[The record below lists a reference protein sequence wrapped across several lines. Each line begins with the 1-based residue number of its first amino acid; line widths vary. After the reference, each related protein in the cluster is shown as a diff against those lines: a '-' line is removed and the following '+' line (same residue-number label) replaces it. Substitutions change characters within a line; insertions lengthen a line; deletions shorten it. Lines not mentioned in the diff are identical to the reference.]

1 MQELHI
7 SVRNLVEFIL
17 RGGDIDNRSGRMI
30 TDAML
35 EGGKIH
41 RKIQRSMG
49 ENYQAEVQLAL
60 TIDAE
65 EYRLVVEGRADG
77 IVYGMFPTTTTQDT
91 DTIQISFDPEKEGTH
106 SNESGLDSE
115 DINSECFN
123 SEDFGSEE
131 LEQVS
136 WSANESENFTQ
147 PEEMIYIDEIKGMY
161 RNVKTMEAPI
171 YVHKAQAMCYA
182 YIYALQNHLDKI
194 GVQMTYCNLDTEDI
208 KYFQEV
214 FLWDEL
220 SDWFGNLIGEYR
232 KWADWQIM
240 WRRKRQASIQN
251 LEFPYPYRE
260 GQKKLVG
267 DVYRTIS
274 RGKNLF
280 IQAPTGVGKTI
291 STIFPAVKAVGEEL
305 ADRIFYLTA
314 KTITATVAKETF
326 GLLREQGYQAKI
338 IQLTAKEKLCLCGRM
353 AKFTEENEQMT
364 LPGFTQESDK
374 TIDENQETLF
384 PEFPQVKLECNPQ
397 NCPYALGHYDRVN
410 DAVYELLQE
419 SDLFT
424 REEIIAQARKHRVCP
439 FELSLDVAT
448 WCDNILCDYNY
459 VFDPNVYLKRFFQ
472 ETPKEKYLFLVDEA
486 HNLVDRSREMY
497 SAQLYKEDILA
508 VKKIMKL
515 HNHAIAR
522 TLDKC
527 NKAMLDFKRECETY
541 SVCESVGVLTFHL
554 MRLLSQM
561 EEFFEKPREFPDKK
575 TVMDFYF
582 ELRNFVNI
590 YDLVDENYVIYNELQ
605 EDGRFMIKLFCVDP
619 SKNLQKCID
628 KSVSTIFF
636 SATLLPINYYK
647 RLLSTKEDNYA
658 IYAQSTFDEK
668 QRLLAFGRDVS
679 TKYTRRGPVEYA
691 KIAQY
696 IRAAIQGKEG
706 NYMVFFPSY
715 KMMQD
720 VCEVFVS
727 AELENG
733 KWDEVLLNEES
744 LICEQDSE
752 GRMNA
757 EMQAFHLDEIVEDNI
772 GRSAV
777 IDKQTTLTITMQRS
791 NMNEAEREEF
801 LQSFE
806 REDNGTLVA
815 FCVMGG
821 IFGEGIDLK
830 NDRLIGAIIVGTG
843 LPQISNEREILK
855 QFYDKQ
861 GLSGF
866 DYAFRYPG
874 INKVLQAAG
883 RVIRTQEDR
892 GIIVLLD
899 ERFLQS
905 DYDALYP
912 REWKERI
919 VGDVSQLEKEILHF
933 WEES

>member
-1 MQELHI
+1 MQELHT

-30 TDAML
+30 TDAMM
-35 EGGKIH
+35 EGSKIH

-49 ENYQAEVQLAL
+49 EDYQAEVPLAL
-60 TIDAE
+60 TIEAE
-65 EYRLVVEGRADG
+65 EYMLVIEGRADG
-77 IVYGMFPTTTTQDT
+77 IAYGEFPNQNSEKEAYTQDT
-91 DTIQISFDPEKEGTH
+91 F
-106 SNESGLDSE
+106 LDRT
-115 DINSECFN
+115 
-123 SEDFGSEE
+123 GKSEE
-131 LEQVS
+131 MV
-136 WSANESENFTQ
+136 
-147 PEEMIYIDEIKGMY
+147 YIDEIKGVY
-161 RNVKTMEAPI
+161 RNVATMEAPV

-182 YIYALQNHLDKI
+182 YIYALQNHLDQI
-194 GVQMTYCNLDTEDI
+194 GVQMTYCNLDTEDV
-208 KYFQEV
+208 KLFQEV
-214 FLWDEL
+214 FAWDAL
-220 SDWFGNLIGEYR
+220 ADWFGNLIAEYR

-240 WRRKRQASIQN
+240 WRRKRQESIQN

-260 GQKKLVG
+260 GQRKLVG
-267 DVYRTIS
+267 DVYRTIR

-280 IQAPTGVGKTI
+280 LQAPTGVGKTI

-338 IQLTAKEKLCLCGRM
+338 IQLTAKEKLCLCGNT
-353 AKFTEENEQMT
+353 AIEQEAADQDNT
-364 LPGFTQESDK
+364 YPD
-374 TIDENQETLF
+374 
-384 PEFPQVKLECNPQ
+384 FPQIKLECNPQ
-397 NCPYALGHYDRVN
+397 NCPYAKGHFDRVN
-410 DAVYELLQE
+410 DAVFELLQA

-424 REEIIAQARKHRVCP
+424 REEILAQARKHRVCP

-472 ETPKEKYLFLVDEA
+472 DSSKEKYLFLVDEA

-497 SAQLYKEDILA
+497 SATLYKEDILA
-508 VKKIMKL
+508 VKKIMKP
-515 HNHAIAR
+515 HNQAIAR

-527 NKAMLDFKRECETY
+527 NKAMLDFKRECENY
-541 SVCESVGVLTFHL
+541 SVCESVGVLTFYL
-554 MRLLSQM
+554 MRLVSQM

-575 TVMDFYF
+575 KVLDFYF

-590 YDLVDENYVIYNELQ
+590 YDLVDENYVIYDEMQ

-658 IYAQSTFDEK
+658 IYAQSTFDET

-679 TKYTRRGPVEYA
+679 TKYTRRGPAEYE
-691 KIAQY
+691 KIARY
-696 IRAAIQGKEG
+696 IRAAIRSKKG

-720 VCEVFVS
+720 VYDVFVRVERES
-727 AELENG
+727 DIRNG
-733 KWDEVLLNEES
+733 VAVSDEQNIAEES
-744 LICEQDSE
+744 LEES
-752 GRMNA
+752 
-757 EMQAFHLDEIVEDNI
+757 
-772 GRSAV
+772 
-777 IDKQTTLTITMQRS
+777 LTIIMQHS

-801 LQSFE
+801 LQAFE
-806 REDNGTLVA
+806 QEDGGTLVA

-830 NDRLIGAIIVGTG
+830 NDRLIGAVIVGTG

-855 QFYDKQ
+855 QYYDKQ

-905 DYDALYP
+905 DYNALYP
-912 REWKERI
+912 REWKNRI
-919 VGDVSQLEKEILHF
+919 VGNVETVDAEICKF
-933 WEES
+933 WENTKDVLEIKKNPSG

>member
-1 MQELHI
+1 MQELHT

-30 TDAML
+30 TDAMM
-35 EGGKIH
+35 EGSKIH

-49 ENYQAEVQLAL
+49 ENYQAEVPLAL
-60 TIDAE
+60 TIEAE
-65 EYRLVVEGRADG
+65 EYMLVIEGRADG
-77 IVYGMFPTTTTQDT
+77 IAYGEFPNQNSEKEAYTQDT
-91 DTIQISFDPEKEGTH
+91 F
-106 SNESGLDSE
+106 LDRT
-115 DINSECFN
+115 
-123 SEDFGSEE
+123 GKSEE
-131 LEQVS
+131 MV
-136 WSANESENFTQ
+136 
-147 PEEMIYIDEIKGMY
+147 YIDEIKGVY
-161 RNVKTMEAPI
+161 RNVATMEAPV

-182 YIYALQNHLDKI
+182 YIYALQNHLDQI
-194 GVQMTYCNLDTEDI
+194 GVQMTYCNLDTEDV
-208 KYFQEV
+208 KLFQEV
-214 FLWDEL
+214 FAWDAL
-220 SDWFGNLIGEYR
+220 ADWFGNLIAEYR

-240 WRRKRQASIQN
+240 WRRKRQESIQN

-260 GQKKLVG
+260 GQRKLVG
-267 DVYRTIS
+267 DVYRTIR

-280 IQAPTGVGKTI
+280 LQAPTGVGKTI

-338 IQLTAKEKLCLCGRM
+338 IQLTAKEKLCLCGNT
-353 AKFTEENEQMT
+353 AIEQEAADQDN
-364 LPGFTQESDK
+364 PYPD
-374 TIDENQETLF
+374 
-384 PEFPQVKLECNPQ
+384 FPQIKLECNPQ
-397 NCPYALGHYDRVN
+397 NCPYAKGHFDRVN
-410 DAVYELLQE
+410 DAVFELLQA

-424 REEIIAQARKHRVCP
+424 REEILAQARKHRVCP

-472 ETPKEKYLFLVDEA
+472 DSSKEKYLFLVDEA

-497 SAQLYKEDILA
+497 SATLYKEDILA
-508 VKKIMKL
+508 VKKMMKP
-515 HNHAIAR
+515 HNQAIAR

-527 NKAMLDFKRECETY
+527 NKAMLDFKRECENY
-541 SVCESVGVLTFHL
+541 SVCESVGVLTFYL
-554 MRLLSQM
+554 MRLVSQM

-575 TVMDFYF
+575 TVLDFYF

-590 YDLVDENYVIYNELQ
+590 YDLVDENYVIYDEMQ

-658 IYAQSTFDEK
+658 IYAQSTFDET

-679 TKYTRRGPVEYA
+679 TKYTRRGPVEYE
-691 KIAQY
+691 KIARY
-696 IRAAIQGKEG
+696 IRAAIRSKKG

-720 VCEVFVS
+720 VYDVFVRVERES
-727 AELENG
+727 DTRNG
-733 KWDEVLLNEES
+733 VAVSDEPNIAEES
-744 LICEQDSE
+744 LEES
-752 GRMNA
+752 
-757 EMQAFHLDEIVEDNI
+757 
-772 GRSAV
+772 
-777 IDKQTTLTITMQRS
+777 LTIIMQHS

-801 LQSFE
+801 LQAFE
-806 REDNGTLVA
+806 QEDGGTLVA

-830 NDRLIGAIIVGTG
+830 NDRLIGAVIVGTG

-855 QFYDKQ
+855 QYYDKQ

-905 DYDALYP
+905 DYNALYP
-912 REWKERI
+912 REWKNRI
-919 VGDVSQLEKEILHF
+919 VGNVETVDAEICKF
-933 WEES
+933 WENTKDVLEIKKNPSG

>member
-1 MQELHI
+1 MQELHT

-30 TDAML
+30 TDAMM
-35 EGGKIH
+35 EGSKIH

-49 ENYQAEVQLAL
+49 EDYQAEVPLAL
-60 TIDAE
+60 TIQAE
-65 EYRLVVEGRADG
+65 EYMLVIEGRADG
-77 IVYGMFPTTTTQDT
+77 IVYGEFPNQNSEKEAYTQDT
-91 DTIQISFDPEKEGTH
+91 F
-106 SNESGLDSE
+106 LDQT
-115 DINSECFN
+115 
-123 SEDFGSEE
+123 GKSEE
-131 LEQVS
+131 MV
-136 WSANESENFTQ
+136 
-147 PEEMIYIDEIKGMY
+147 YIDEIKGVY
-161 RNVKTMEAPI
+161 RNVATMEAPV

-182 YIYALQNHLDKI
+182 YIYALQNHLDQI
-194 GVQMTYCNLDTEDI
+194 GVQMTYCNLDTEDV
-208 KYFQEV
+208 KLFQEV
-214 FLWDEL
+214 FAWDTL
-220 SDWFGNLIGEYR
+220 ADWFGNLIAEYR

-240 WRRKRQASIQN
+240 WRRKRQESIQN

-260 GQKKLVG
+260 GQRKLVG
-267 DVYRTIS
+267 DVYRTIR

-338 IQLTAKEKLCLCGRM
+338 IQLTAKEKLCLCGNT
-353 AKFTEENEQMT
+353 AIEQEAADQDN
-364 LPGFTQESDK
+364 PYPD
-374 TIDENQETLF
+374 
-384 PEFPQVKLECNPQ
+384 FPQIKLECNPQ
-397 NCPYALGHYDRVN
+397 NCPYAKGHFDRVN
-410 DAVYELLQE
+410 DAVFELLQA

-424 REEIIAQARKHRVCP
+424 REEILAQARKHRVCP

-472 ETPKEKYLFLVDEA
+472 DSSKEKYLFLVDEA

-497 SAQLYKEDILA
+497 SATLYKEDILA
-508 VKKIMKL
+508 VKKIMKP
-515 HNHAIAR
+515 HNQAIAR

-527 NKAMLDFKRECETY
+527 NKAMLDFKRECENY
-541 SVCESVGVLTFHL
+541 SVCESVGVLTFYL
-554 MRLLSQM
+554 MRLVSQM

-575 TVMDFYF
+575 TVLDFYF

-590 YDLVDENYVIYNELQ
+590 YDLVDENYVIYDEMQ

-658 IYAQSTFDEK
+658 IYAQSTFDET

-679 TKYTRRGPVEYA
+679 TKYTRRGPAEYE
-691 KIAQY
+691 KIARY
-696 IRAAIQGKEG
+696 IRAAIRSKKG

-720 VCEVFVS
+720 VYDVFVRVERES
-727 AELENG
+727 DTRNG
-733 KWDEVLLNEES
+733 VAVSDEPNIAEES
-744 LICEQDSE
+744 LEES
-752 GRMNA
+752 
-757 EMQAFHLDEIVEDNI
+757 
-772 GRSAV
+772 
-777 IDKQTTLTITMQRS
+777 LTIIMQHS

-801 LQSFE
+801 LQAFE
-806 REDNGTLVA
+806 QEDSGTLVA

-830 NDRLIGAIIVGTG
+830 NDRLIGAVIVGTG

-855 QFYDKQ
+855 QYYDKQ

-905 DYDALYP
+905 DYNALYP
-912 REWKERI
+912 REWKNRI
-919 VGDVSQLEKEILHF
+919 VGNVETVDAEICKF
-933 WEES
+933 WENTKDVLEIKKNPSG

>member
-1 MQELHI
+1 MQELHT

-30 TDAML
+30 TDAMM
-35 EGGKIH
+35 EGSKIH

-49 ENYQAEVQLAL
+49 ENYQAEVPLAL
-60 TIDAE
+60 TIEAE
-65 EYRLVVEGRADG
+65 EYMLVIEGRADG
-77 IVYGMFPTTTTQDT
+77 IAYGEFPNQNSEKEAYTQDT
-91 DTIQISFDPEKEGTH
+91 F
-106 SNESGLDSE
+106 LDRT
-115 DINSECFN
+115 
-123 SEDFGSEE
+123 GKSEE
-131 LEQVS
+131 MV
-136 WSANESENFTQ
+136 
-147 PEEMIYIDEIKGMY
+147 YIDEIKGVY
-161 RNVKTMEAPI
+161 RNVATMEAPV

-182 YIYALQNHLDKI
+182 YIYALQNHLDQI
-194 GVQMTYCNLDTEDI
+194 GVQMTYCNLDTEDV
-208 KYFQEV
+208 KLFQEV
-214 FLWDEL
+214 FAWDAL
-220 SDWFGNLIGEYR
+220 ADWFGNLIAEYR

-240 WRRKRQASIQN
+240 WRRKRQESIQN

-260 GQKKLVG
+260 GQRKLVG
-267 DVYRTIS
+267 DVYRTIR

-280 IQAPTGVGKTI
+280 LQAPTGVGKTI

-338 IQLTAKEKLCLCGRM
+338 IQLTAKEKLCLCGNT
-353 AKFTEENEQMT
+353 AIEQEAADQDD
-364 LPGFTQESDK
+364 PYPD
-374 TIDENQETLF
+374 
-384 PEFPQVKLECNPQ
+384 FPQIKLECNPQ
-397 NCPYALGHYDRVN
+397 NCPYAKGHFDRVN
-410 DAVYELLQE
+410 DAVFELLQA

-424 REEIIAQARKHRVCP
+424 REEILAQARKHRVCP

-472 ETPKEKYLFLVDEA
+472 DSSKEKYLFLVDEA

-497 SAQLYKEDILA
+497 SATLYKEDILA
-508 VKKIMKL
+508 VKKMMKP
-515 HNHAIAR
+515 HNQAIAR

-527 NKAMLDFKRECETY
+527 NKAMLDFKRECENY
-541 SVCESVGVLTFHL
+541 SVCESVGVLTFYL
-554 MRLLSQM
+554 MRLVSQM

-575 TVMDFYF
+575 TVLDFYF

-590 YDLVDENYVIYNELQ
+590 YDLVDENYVIYDEMQ

-658 IYAQSTFDEK
+658 IYAQSTFDET

-679 TKYTRRGPVEYA
+679 TKYTRRGPAEYE
-691 KIAQY
+691 KIARY
-696 IRAAIQGKEG
+696 IRAAIRSKKG

-720 VCEVFVS
+720 VYDVFVRVERES
-727 AELENG
+727 DTRNG
-733 KWDEVLLNEES
+733 VAVSDEPNIAEES
-744 LICEQDSE
+744 LEES
-752 GRMNA
+752 
-757 EMQAFHLDEIVEDNI
+757 
-772 GRSAV
+772 
-777 IDKQTTLTITMQRS
+777 LTIIMQHS

-801 LQSFE
+801 LQAFE
-806 REDNGTLVA
+806 QEDSGTLVA

-830 NDRLIGAIIVGTG
+830 NDRLIGAVIVGTG

-855 QFYDKQ
+855 QYYDKQ

-905 DYDALYP
+905 DYNALYP
-912 REWKERI
+912 REWKNRI
-919 VGDVSQLEKEILHF
+919 VGNVETVDAEICKF
-933 WEES
+933 WENTKDVLEIKKNPSG

>member
-1 MQELHI
+1 MQELHT

-30 TDAML
+30 TDAMM
-35 EGGKIH
+35 EGSKIH

-49 ENYQAEVQLAL
+49 EDYQAEVPLAL
-60 TIDAE
+60 TIEAE
-65 EYRLVVEGRADG
+65 EYMLVIEGRADG
-77 IVYGMFPTTTTQDT
+77 IAYGEFPNQNSEKEAYTQDT
-91 DTIQISFDPEKEGTH
+91 F
-106 SNESGLDSE
+106 LDRT
-115 DINSECFN
+115 
-123 SEDFGSEE
+123 GKSEE
-131 LEQVS
+131 MV
-136 WSANESENFTQ
+136 
-147 PEEMIYIDEIKGMY
+147 YIDEIKGVY
-161 RNVKTMEAPI
+161 RNVATMEAPV

-182 YIYALQNHLDKI
+182 YIYALQNHLDQI
-194 GVQMTYCNLDTEDI
+194 GVQMTYCNLDTEDV
-208 KYFQEV
+208 KLFQEV
-214 FLWDEL
+214 FAWDAL
-220 SDWFGNLIGEYR
+220 ADWFGNLIAEYR

-240 WRRKRQASIQN
+240 WRRKRQESIQN

-260 GQKKLVG
+260 GQRKLVG
-267 DVYRTIS
+267 DVYRTIR

-280 IQAPTGVGKTI
+280 LQAPTGVGKTI

-338 IQLTAKEKLCLCGRM
+338 IQLTAKEKLCLCGNT
-353 AKFTEENEQMT
+353 AIEQEAADQDH
-364 LPGFTQESDK
+364 PYPD
-374 TIDENQETLF
+374 
-384 PEFPQVKLECNPQ
+384 FPQIKLECNPQ
-397 NCPYALGHYDRVN
+397 NCPYAKGHFDRVN
-410 DAVYELLQE
+410 DAVFELLQA

-424 REEIIAQARKHRVCP
+424 REEILAQARKHRVCP

-472 ETPKEKYLFLVDEA
+472 DSSKEKYLFLVDEA

-497 SAQLYKEDILA
+497 SATLYKEDILA
-508 VKKIMKL
+508 VKKIMKP
-515 HNHAIAR
+515 HNQAIAR

-527 NKAMLDFKRECETY
+527 NKAMLDFKRECENY
-541 SVCESVGVLTFHL
+541 SVCESVGVLTFYL
-554 MRLLSQM
+554 MRLVSQM

-575 TVMDFYF
+575 TVLDFYF

-590 YDLVDENYVIYNELQ
+590 YDLVDENYVIYDEMQ

-658 IYAQSTFDEK
+658 IYAQSTFDET

-679 TKYTRRGPVEYA
+679 TKYTRRGPAEYE
-691 KIAQY
+691 KIARY
-696 IRAAIQGKEG
+696 IRAAIRSKKG

-720 VCEVFVS
+720 VYDVFVRVERES
-727 AELENG
+727 DTRNG
-733 KWDEVLLNEES
+733 VAVSDEPNIAEES
-744 LICEQDSE
+744 LEES
-752 GRMNA
+752 
-757 EMQAFHLDEIVEDNI
+757 
-772 GRSAV
+772 
-777 IDKQTTLTITMQRS
+777 LTIIMQHS

-801 LQSFE
+801 LQAFE
-806 REDNGTLVA
+806 QEDGGTLVA

-830 NDRLIGAIIVGTG
+830 NDRLIGAVIVGTG

-855 QFYDKQ
+855 QYYDKQ

-905 DYDALYP
+905 DYNALYP
-912 REWKERI
+912 REWKNRI
-919 VGDVSQLEKEILHF
+919 VGNVETVDAEICKF
-933 WEES
+933 WENTKDVLEIKKNPSG

>member
-1 MQELHI
+1 MQELHT

-30 TDAML
+30 TDAMM
-35 EGGKIH
+35 EGSKIH

-49 ENYQAEVQLAL
+49 EDYQAEVPLAL
-60 TIDAE
+60 TIEAE
-65 EYRLVVEGRADG
+65 EYMLVIEGRADG
-77 IVYGMFPTTTTQDT
+77 IAYGEFPNQNSEKEAYTQDT
-91 DTIQISFDPEKEGTH
+91 F
-106 SNESGLDSE
+106 LDRT
-115 DINSECFN
+115 
-123 SEDFGSEE
+123 GKSEE
-131 LEQVS
+131 MV
-136 WSANESENFTQ
+136 
-147 PEEMIYIDEIKGMY
+147 YIDEIKGVY
-161 RNVKTMEAPI
+161 RNVATMEAPV

-182 YIYALQNHLDKI
+182 YIYALQNHLDQI
-194 GVQMTYCNLDTEDI
+194 GVQMTYCNLDTEDV
-208 KYFQEV
+208 KLFQEV
-214 FLWDEL
+214 FAWDAL
-220 SDWFGNLIGEYR
+220 ADWFGNLIAEYR

-240 WRRKRQASIQN
+240 WRRKRQESIQN

-260 GQKKLVG
+260 GQRKLVG
-267 DVYRTIS
+267 DVYRTIR

-280 IQAPTGVGKTI
+280 LQAPTGVGKTI

-338 IQLTAKEKLCLCGRM
+338 IQLTAKEKLCLCGNT
-353 AKFTEENEQMT
+353 AIEQEAADQDN
-364 LPGFTQESDK
+364 PYPD
-374 TIDENQETLF
+374 
-384 PEFPQVKLECNPQ
+384 FPQIKLECNPQ
-397 NCPYALGHYDRVN
+397 NCPYAKGHFDRVN
-410 DAVYELLQE
+410 DAVFELLQA

-424 REEIIAQARKHRVCP
+424 REEILAQARKHRVCP

-472 ETPKEKYLFLVDEA
+472 DSSKEKYLFLVDEA

-497 SAQLYKEDILA
+497 SATLYKEDILA
-508 VKKIMKL
+508 VKKIMKP
-515 HNHAIAR
+515 HNQAIAR

-527 NKAMLDFKRECETY
+527 NKAMLDFKRECENY
-541 SVCESVGVLTFHL
+541 SVCESVGVLTFYL
-554 MRLLSQM
+554 MRLVSQM

-575 TVMDFYF
+575 TVLDFYF

-590 YDLVDENYVIYNELQ
+590 YDLVDENYVIYDEMQ

-658 IYAQSTFDEK
+658 IYAQSTFDET

-679 TKYTRRGPVEYA
+679 TKYTRRGPAEYE
-691 KIAQY
+691 KIARY
-696 IRAAIQGKEG
+696 IRAAIRSKKG

-715 KMMQD
+715 RMMQD
-720 VCEVFVS
+720 VYDVFVRVERES
-727 AELENG
+727 DTRNG
-733 KWDEVLLNEES
+733 VAVSDEQNIAEES
-744 LICEQDSE
+744 LEES
-752 GRMNA
+752 
-757 EMQAFHLDEIVEDNI
+757 
-772 GRSAV
+772 
-777 IDKQTTLTITMQRS
+777 LTIIMQHS

-801 LQSFE
+801 LQAFE
-806 REDNGTLVA
+806 QEDGGTLVA

-830 NDRLIGAIIVGTG
+830 NDRLIGAVIVGTG

-855 QFYDKQ
+855 QYYDKQ

-905 DYDALYP
+905 DYNALYP
-912 REWKERI
+912 REWKNRI
-919 VGDVSQLEKEILHF
+919 VGNVETVDAEICKF
-933 WEES
+933 WENTKDVLEIKKNPSG

>member
-1 MQELHI
+1 MQELHT

-30 TDAML
+30 TDAMM
-35 EGGKIH
+35 EGSKIH

-49 ENYQAEVQLAL
+49 ENYQAEVPLAL
-60 TIDAE
+60 AIEAE
-65 EYRLVVEGRADG
+65 EYMLVIEGRADG
-77 IVYGMFPTTTTQDT
+77 IAYGEFPNQNSEKEAYTQDT
-91 DTIQISFDPEKEGTH
+91 F
-106 SNESGLDSE
+106 LDRT
-115 DINSECFN
+115 
-123 SEDFGSEE
+123 GKSEE
-131 LEQVS
+131 MV
-136 WSANESENFTQ
+136 
-147 PEEMIYIDEIKGMY
+147 YIDEIKGVY
-161 RNVKTMEAPI
+161 RNVATMEAPV

-182 YIYALQNHLDKI
+182 YIYALQNHLDQI
-194 GVQMTYCNLDTEDI
+194 GVQMTYCNLDTEDV
-208 KYFQEV
+208 KLFQEV
-214 FLWDEL
+214 FAWDTL
-220 SDWFGNLIGEYR
+220 ADWFGNLIAEYR

-240 WRRKRQASIQN
+240 WRRKRQESIQN

-260 GQKKLVG
+260 GQRKLVG
-267 DVYRTIS
+267 DVYRTIR

-280 IQAPTGVGKTI
+280 LQAPTGVGKTI

-338 IQLTAKEKLCLCGRM
+338 IQLTAKEKLCLCGNT
-353 AKFTEENEQMT
+353 AIEQEAADQDN
-364 LPGFTQESDK
+364 PYPD
-374 TIDENQETLF
+374 
-384 PEFPQVKLECNPQ
+384 FPQIKLECNPQ
-397 NCPYALGHYDRVN
+397 NCPYAKGHFDRVN
-410 DAVYELLQE
+410 DAVFELLQA

-424 REEIIAQARKHRVCP
+424 REEILAQARKHRVCP

-472 ETPKEKYLFLVDEA
+472 DSSKEKYLFLVDEA

-497 SAQLYKEDILA
+497 SATLYKEDILA
-508 VKKIMKL
+508 VKKIMKP
-515 HNHAIAR
+515 HNQAIAR

-527 NKAMLDFKRECETY
+527 NKAMLDFKRECENY
-541 SVCESVGVLTFHL
+541 SVCESVGVLTFYL
-554 MRLLSQM
+554 MRLVSQM

-575 TVMDFYF
+575 TVLDFYF

-590 YDLVDENYVIYNELQ
+590 YDLVDENYVIYDEMQ

-658 IYAQSTFDEK
+658 IYAQSTFDET

-679 TKYTRRGPVEYA
+679 TKYTRRGPAEYE
-691 KIAQY
+691 KIARY
-696 IRAAIQGKEG
+696 IRAAIRSKKG

-720 VCEVFVS
+720 VYDVFVRVERES
-727 AELENG
+727 DTRNG
-733 KWDEVLLNEES
+733 VAVSDEQNIAEES
-744 LICEQDSE
+744 LEES
-752 GRMNA
+752 
-757 EMQAFHLDEIVEDNI
+757 
-772 GRSAV
+772 
-777 IDKQTTLTITMQRS
+777 LTIIMQHS

-801 LQSFE
+801 LQAFE
-806 REDNGTLVA
+806 QEDGGTLVA

-830 NDRLIGAIIVGTG
+830 NDRLIGAVIVGTG

-855 QFYDKQ
+855 QYYDKQ

-905 DYDALYP
+905 DYNALYP
-912 REWKERI
+912 REWKNRI
-919 VGDVSQLEKEILHF
+919 VGNVETVDAEICKF
-933 WEES
+933 WENTKDVLEIKKNPSG

>member
-1 MQELHI
+1 MQELHT

-30 TDAML
+30 TDAMM
-35 EGGKIH
+35 EGSKIH

-49 ENYQAEVQLAL
+49 EDYQAEVPLAL
-60 TIDAE
+60 TIQAE
-65 EYRLVVEGRADG
+65 EYMLVIEGRADG
-77 IVYGMFPTTTTQDT
+77 IAYGEFPNQNSEKEAYAQDT
-91 DTIQISFDPEKEGTH
+91 F
-106 SNESGLDSE
+106 LDRT
-115 DINSECFN
+115 DK
-123 SEDFGSEE
+123 SEE
-131 LEQVS
+131 MV
-136 WSANESENFTQ
+136 
-147 PEEMIYIDEIKGMY
+147 YIDEIKGVY
-161 RNVKTMEAPI
+161 RNVATMEAPV

-182 YIYALQNHLDKI
+182 YIYALQNHLDQI
-194 GVQMTYCNLDTEDI
+194 GVQMTYCNLDTEDV
-208 KYFQEV
+208 KLFQEV
-214 FLWDEL
+214 FAWDTL
-220 SDWFGNLIGEYR
+220 ADWFGNLIAEYR

-240 WRRKRQASIQN
+240 WRRKRQESIQN

-260 GQKKLVG
+260 GQRKLVG
-267 DVYRTIS
+267 DVYRTIR

-338 IQLTAKEKLCLCGRM
+338 IQLTAKEKLCLCGNT
-353 AKFTEENEQMT
+353 AIEQEAADQDN
-364 LPGFTQESDK
+364 PYPD
-374 TIDENQETLF
+374 
-384 PEFPQVKLECNPQ
+384 FPQIKLECNPQ
-397 NCPYALGHYDRVN
+397 NCPYAKGHFDRVN
-410 DAVYELLQE
+410 DAVFELLQA

-424 REEIIAQARKHRVCP
+424 REEILAQARKHRVCP

-472 ETPKEKYLFLVDEA
+472 DSSKEKYLFLVDEA

-497 SAQLYKEDILA
+497 SATLYKEDILA
-508 VKKIMKL
+508 VKKIMKP
-515 HNHAIAR
+515 HNQAIAR

-527 NKAMLDFKRECETY
+527 NKAMLDFKRECENY
-541 SVCESVGVLTFHL
+541 SVCESVGVLTFYL
-554 MRLLSQM
+554 MRLISQM

-575 TVMDFYF
+575 TVLDFYF

-590 YDLVDENYVIYNELQ
+590 YDLVDENYVIYDEMQ

-658 IYAQSTFDEK
+658 IYAQSTFDET

-679 TKYTRRGPVEYA
+679 TKYTRRGPAEYE
-691 KIAQY
+691 KIARY
-696 IRAAIQGKEG
+696 IRAAIRSKKG

-720 VCEVFVS
+720 VYDVFVRVERES
-727 AELENG
+727 DTRNG
-733 KWDEVLLNEES
+733 VAVSDEPSIAEES
-744 LICEQDSE
+744 LKES
-752 GRMNA
+752 
-757 EMQAFHLDEIVEDNI
+757 
-772 GRSAV
+772 
-777 IDKQTTLTITMQRS
+777 LTIIMQHS

-801 LQSFE
+801 LQAFE
-806 REDNGTLVA
+806 QEDGGTLVA

-830 NDRLIGAIIVGTG
+830 NDRLIGAVIVGTG

-855 QFYDKQ
+855 QYYDKQ

-905 DYDALYP
+905 DYNALYP
-912 REWKERI
+912 REWKNRI
-919 VGDVSQLEKEILHF
+919 VGNVETVDAEICKF
-933 WEES
+933 WENTKDVLEIKKNPSG

>member
-1 MQELHI
+1 MQELHT

-30 TDAML
+30 TDAMM
-35 EGGKIH
+35 EGSKIH

-49 ENYQAEVQLAL
+49 EDYQAEVPLAL
-60 TIDAE
+60 TIEAE
-65 EYRLVVEGRADG
+65 EYMLVIEGRADG
-77 IVYGMFPTTTTQDT
+77 IAYGEFPNQNSEKEAYTQDT
-91 DTIQISFDPEKEGTH
+91 F
-106 SNESGLDSE
+106 LDRT
-115 DINSECFN
+115 
-123 SEDFGSEE
+123 GKSEE
-131 LEQVS
+131 MV
-136 WSANESENFTQ
+136 
-147 PEEMIYIDEIKGMY
+147 YIDEIKGVY
-161 RNVKTMEAPI
+161 RNVATMEAPV

-182 YIYALQNHLDKI
+182 YIYALQNHLDQI
-194 GVQMTYCNLDTEDI
+194 GVQMTYCNLDTEDV
-208 KYFQEV
+208 KLFQEV
-214 FLWDEL
+214 FAWDAL
-220 SDWFGNLIGEYR
+220 ADWFGNLIAEYR

-240 WRRKRQASIQN
+240 WRRKRQESIQN

-260 GQKKLVG
+260 GQRKLVG
-267 DVYRTIS
+267 DVYRTIR

-280 IQAPTGVGKTI
+280 LQAPTGVGKTI

-314 KTITATVAKETF
+314 KTITGTVAREAF
-326 GLLREQGYQAKI
+326 ELLRTRGYQAKI
-338 IQLTAKEKLCLCGRM
+338 IQLTAKEKLCLCGNT
-353 AKFTEENEQMT
+353 AIEQEAADQDN
-364 LPGFTQESDK
+364 PYPD
-374 TIDENQETLF
+374 
-384 PEFPQVKLECNPQ
+384 FPQIKLECNPQ
-397 NCPYALGHYDRVN
+397 NCPYAKGHFDRVN
-410 DAVYELLQE
+410 DAVFELLQA

-424 REEIIAQARKHRVCP
+424 REEILAQARKHRVCP

-472 ETPKEKYLFLVDEA
+472 DSSKEKYLFLVDEA

-497 SAQLYKEDILA
+497 SATLYKEDILA
-508 VKKIMKL
+508 VKKIMKP
-515 HNHAIAR
+515 HNQAIAR

-527 NKAMLDFKRECETY
+527 NKAMLDFKRECENY
-541 SVCESVGVLTFHL
+541 SVCESVGVLTFYL
-554 MRLLSQM
+554 MRLVSQM

-575 TVMDFYF
+575 TVLDFYF

-590 YDLVDENYVIYNELQ
+590 YDLVDENYVIYDEMQ

-658 IYAQSTFDEK
+658 IYAQSTFDET

-679 TKYTRRGPVEYA
+679 TKYTRRGPAEYE
-691 KIAQY
+691 KIARY
-696 IRAAIQGKEG
+696 IRAAIRSKKG

-720 VCEVFVS
+720 VYDVFVRVERES
-727 AELENG
+727 DTRNG
-733 KWDEVLLNEES
+733 VAVSDEQNIAEES
-744 LICEQDSE
+744 LEES
-752 GRMNA
+752 
-757 EMQAFHLDEIVEDNI
+757 
-772 GRSAV
+772 
-777 IDKQTTLTITMQRS
+777 LTIIMQHS

-801 LQSFE
+801 LQAFE
-806 REDNGTLVA
+806 QEDGGTLVA

-830 NDRLIGAIIVGTG
+830 NDRLIGAVIVGTG

-855 QFYDKQ
+855 QYYDKQ

-905 DYDALYP
+905 DYNALYP
-912 REWKERI
+912 REWKNRI
-919 VGDVSQLEKEILHF
+919 VGNVETVDAEICKF
-933 WEES
+933 WENTKDVLEIKKNPSG

>member
-1 MQELHI
+1 MQELHT

-30 TDAML
+30 TDAMM
-35 EGGKIH
+35 EGSKIH

-49 ENYQAEVQLAL
+49 ENYQAEVPLAL
-60 TIDAE
+60 TIEAE
-65 EYRLVVEGRADG
+65 EYMLVIEGRADG
-77 IVYGMFPTTTTQDT
+77 IAYGEFPNQNSEKEAYTQDT
-91 DTIQISFDPEKEGTH
+91 FLDGT
-106 SNESGLDSE
+106 DK
-115 DINSECFN
+115 
-123 SEDFGSEE
+123 SEE
-131 LEQVS
+131 MV
-136 WSANESENFTQ
+136 
-147 PEEMIYIDEIKGMY
+147 YIDEIKGVY
-161 RNVKTMEAPI
+161 RNVATMEAPV

-182 YIYALQNHLDKI
+182 YIYALQNHLDQI
-194 GVQMTYCNLDTEDI
+194 GVQMTYCNLDTEDV
-208 KYFQEV
+208 KLFQEV
-214 FLWDEL
+214 FAWDTL
-220 SDWFGNLIGEYR
+220 ADWFGNLIAEYR

-240 WRRKRQASIQN
+240 WRRKRQESIQN

-260 GQKKLVG
+260 GQRKLVG
-267 DVYRTIS
+267 DVYRTIR

-338 IQLTAKEKLCLCGRM
+338 IQLTAKEKLCLCGNT
-353 AKFTEENEQMT
+353 AIEQEAADQDN
-364 LPGFTQESDK
+364 PYPD
-374 TIDENQETLF
+374 
-384 PEFPQVKLECNPQ
+384 FPQIKLECNPQ
-397 NCPYALGHYDRVN
+397 NCPYAKGHFDRVN
-410 DAVYELLQE
+410 DAVFELLQA

-424 REEIIAQARKHRVCP
+424 REEILAQARKHRVCP

-459 VFDPNVYLKRFFQ
+459 VFDPNMYLKRFFQ
-472 ETPKEKYLFLVDEA
+472 DSSKEKYLFLVDEA

-497 SAQLYKEDILA
+497 SATLYKEDILA
-508 VKKIMKL
+508 VKKIMKP
-515 HNHAIAR
+515 HNQAIAR

-527 NKAMLDFKRECETY
+527 NKAMLDFKRECENY
-541 SVCESVGVLTFHL
+541 SVCESVGVLTFYL
-554 MRLLSQM
+554 MRLVSQM

-575 TVMDFYF
+575 TVLDFYF

-590 YDLVDENYVIYNELQ
+590 YDLVDENYVIYDEMQ

-658 IYAQSTFDEK
+658 IYAQSTFDET

-679 TKYTRRGPVEYA
+679 TKYTRRGPAEYE
-691 KIAQY
+691 KIARY
-696 IRAAIQGKEG
+696 IRAAIRSKKG

-720 VCEVFVS
+720 VYDVFVRVERES
-727 AELENG
+727 DTRNG
-733 KWDEVLLNEES
+733 VAVSDEPNIAEES
-744 LICEQDSE
+744 LEES
-752 GRMNA
+752 
-757 EMQAFHLDEIVEDNI
+757 
-772 GRSAV
+772 
-777 IDKQTTLTITMQRS
+777 LTIIMQHS

-801 LQSFE
+801 LQAFE
-806 REDNGTLVA
+806 QEDGGTLVA

-830 NDRLIGAIIVGTG
+830 NDRLIGAVIVGTG

-855 QFYDKQ
+855 QYYDKQ

-912 REWKERI
+912 REWKNRI
-919 VGDVSQLEKEILHF
+919 VGNVETVDAEICKF
-933 WEES
+933 WENTKDVLEIKKNPSG

>member
-1 MQELHI
+1 MQELHT

-30 TDAML
+30 TDAMM
-35 EGGKIH
+35 EGSKIH

-49 ENYQAEVQLAL
+49 ENYQAEVPLAL
-60 TIDAE
+60 TIEAE
-65 EYRLVVEGRADG
+65 EYMLVIEGRADG
-77 IVYGMFPTTTTQDT
+77 IAYGEFPNQNSEKEAYTQDT
-91 DTIQISFDPEKEGTH
+91 F
-106 SNESGLDSE
+106 LDRT
-115 DINSECFN
+115 
-123 SEDFGSEE
+123 GKSEE
-131 LEQVS
+131 MV
-136 WSANESENFTQ
+136 
-147 PEEMIYIDEIKGMY
+147 YIDEIKGVY
-161 RNVKTMEAPI
+161 RNVATMEASV

-182 YIYALQNHLDKI
+182 YIYALQNHLDQI
-194 GVQMTYCNLDTEDI
+194 GVQMTYCNLDTEDV
-208 KYFQEV
+208 KLFQEV
-214 FLWDEL
+214 FAWDAL
-220 SDWFGNLIGEYR
+220 ADWFGNLIAEYR

-240 WRRKRQASIQN
+240 WRRKRQESIQN

-260 GQKKLVG
+260 GQRKLVG
-267 DVYRTIS
+267 DVYRTIR

-280 IQAPTGVGKTI
+280 LQAPTGVGKTI

-338 IQLTAKEKLCLCGRM
+338 IQLTAKEKLCLCGNT
-353 AKFTEENEQMT
+353 AIEQEAADQDN
-364 LPGFTQESDK
+364 PYPD
-374 TIDENQETLF
+374 
-384 PEFPQVKLECNPQ
+384 FPQIKLECNPQ
-397 NCPYALGHYDRVN
+397 NCPYAKGHFDRVN
-410 DAVYELLQE
+410 DAVFELLQA

-424 REEIIAQARKHRVCP
+424 REEILAQARKHRVCP

-472 ETPKEKYLFLVDEA
+472 DSSKEKYLFLVDEA

-497 SAQLYKEDILA
+497 SATLYKEDILA
-508 VKKIMKL
+508 VKKIMKP
-515 HNHAIAR
+515 HNQAIAR

-527 NKAMLDFKRECETY
+527 NKAMLDFKRECENY
-541 SVCESVGVLTFHL
+541 SVCESVGVLTFYL
-554 MRLLSQM
+554 MRLVSQM

-575 TVMDFYF
+575 TVLDFYF

-590 YDLVDENYVIYNELQ
+590 YDLVDENYVIYDEMQ

-658 IYAQSTFDEK
+658 IYAQSTFDET

-679 TKYTRRGPVEYA
+679 TKYTRRGPAEYE
-691 KIAQY
+691 KIARY
-696 IRAAIQGKEG
+696 IRAAIRSKKG

-720 VCEVFVS
+720 VYDVFVRV
-727 AELENG
+727 ERECDTRNG
-733 KWDEVLLNEES
+733 VAVSDEQNIAEES
-744 LICEQDSE
+744 LEES
-752 GRMNA
+752 
-757 EMQAFHLDEIVEDNI
+757 
-772 GRSAV
+772 
-777 IDKQTTLTITMQRS
+777 LTIIMQHS

-801 LQSFE
+801 LQAFE
-806 REDNGTLVA
+806 QEDGGTLVA

-830 NDRLIGAIIVGTG
+830 NDRLIGAVIVGTG

-855 QFYDKQ
+855 QYYDKQ

-905 DYDALYP
+905 DYNALYP
-912 REWKERI
+912 REWKNRI
-919 VGDVSQLEKEILHF
+919 VGNVETVDAEICKF
-933 WEES
+933 WENTKDVLEIKKNPSG

>member
-1 MQELHI
+1 MQELHT

-30 TDAML
+30 TDAMM
-35 EGGKIH
+35 EGSKIH

-49 ENYQAEVQLAL
+49 EDYQAEVPLAL
-60 TIDAE
+60 TIEAE
-65 EYRLVVEGRADG
+65 EYMLVIEGRADG
-77 IVYGMFPTTTTQDT
+77 IAYGEFPNQNLEKEVYTQDT
-91 DTIQISFDPEKEGTH
+91 F
-106 SNESGLDSE
+106 LDRT
-115 DINSECFN
+115 
-123 SEDFGSEE
+123 GKSEE
-131 LEQVS
+131 MV
-136 WSANESENFTQ
+136 
-147 PEEMIYIDEIKGMY
+147 YIDEIKGVY
-161 RNVKTMEAPI
+161 RNVATMEAPV

-182 YIYALQNHLDKI
+182 YIYALQNHLDQI
-194 GVQMTYCNLDTEDI
+194 GVQMTYCNLDTEDV
-208 KYFQEV
+208 KLFQEV
-214 FLWDEL
+214 FAWDAL
-220 SDWFGNLIGEYR
+220 ADWFGNLIAEYR

-240 WRRKRQASIQN
+240 WRRKRQESIQN

-260 GQKKLVG
+260 GQRKLVG
-267 DVYRTIS
+267 DVYRTIR

-280 IQAPTGVGKTI
+280 LQAPTGVGKTI

-338 IQLTAKEKLCLCGRM
+338 IQLTAKEKLCLCGNT
-353 AKFTEENEQMT
+353 AIEQEAADQDH
-364 LPGFTQESDK
+364 PYPD
-374 TIDENQETLF
+374 
-384 PEFPQVKLECNPQ
+384 FPQIKLECNPQ
-397 NCPYALGHYDRVN
+397 NCPYAKGHFDRVN
-410 DAVYELLQE
+410 DAVFELLQA

-424 REEIIAQARKHRVCP
+424 REEILAQARKHRVCP

-472 ETPKEKYLFLVDEA
+472 DSSKEKYLFLVDEA

-497 SAQLYKEDILA
+497 SATLYKEDILA
-508 VKKIMKL
+508 VKKIMKP
-515 HNHAIAR
+515 HNQAIAR

-527 NKAMLDFKRECETY
+527 NKAMLDFKRECENY
-541 SVCESVGVLTFHL
+541 SVCESVGVLTFYL
-554 MRLLSQM
+554 MRLISQM

-575 TVMDFYF
+575 TVLDFYF

-590 YDLVDENYVIYNELQ
+590 YDLVDENYVIYDEMQ

-658 IYAQSTFDEK
+658 IYAQSTFDET

-679 TKYTRRGPVEYA
+679 TKYTRRGPAEYE
-691 KIAQY
+691 KIARY
-696 IRAAIQGKEG
+696 IRAAIRSKKG

-720 VCEVFVS
+720 VYDVFVRVERES
-727 AELENG
+727 DTRNG
-733 KWDEVLLNEES
+733 VAVSDEPSIAEES
-744 LICEQDSE
+744 LEES
-752 GRMNA
+752 
-757 EMQAFHLDEIVEDNI
+757 
-772 GRSAV
+772 
-777 IDKQTTLTITMQRS
+777 LTIIMQHS

-801 LQSFE
+801 LQAFE
-806 REDNGTLVA
+806 QEDGGTLVA

-830 NDRLIGAIIVGTG
+830 NDRLIGAVIVGTG

-855 QFYDKQ
+855 QYYDKQ

-905 DYDALYP
+905 DYNALYP
-912 REWKERI
+912 REWKNRI
-919 VGDVSQLEKEILHF
+919 VGNVETVDAEICKF
-933 WEES
+933 WENTKDVLEIKKNPSG

>member
-1 MQELHI
+1 MQELHT

-30 TDAML
+30 TDAMM
-35 EGGKIH
+35 EGSKIH

-49 ENYQAEVQLAL
+49 ENYQAEVPLAL
-60 TIDAE
+60 TIEAE
-65 EYRLVVEGRADG
+65 EYMLVIEGRADG
-77 IVYGMFPTTTTQDT
+77 IAYGEFPNQNSEKEAYTQDT
-91 DTIQISFDPEKEGTH
+91 F
-106 SNESGLDSE
+106 LDRT
-115 DINSECFN
+115 
-123 SEDFGSEE
+123 GKSEE
-131 LEQVS
+131 MV
-136 WSANESENFTQ
+136 
-147 PEEMIYIDEIKGMY
+147 YIDEIKGVY
-161 RNVKTMEAPI
+161 RNVATMEAPV

-182 YIYALQNHLDKI
+182 YIYALQNHLDQI
-194 GVQMTYCNLDTEDI
+194 GVQMTYCNLDTEDV
-208 KYFQEV
+208 KLFQEV
-214 FLWDEL
+214 FAWDAL
-220 SDWFGNLIGEYR
+220 ADWFGNLIAEYR

-240 WRRKRQASIQN
+240 WRRKRQESIQN

-260 GQKKLVG
+260 GQRKLVG
-267 DVYRTIS
+267 DVYRTIR

-280 IQAPTGVGKTI
+280 LQAPTGVGKTI

-338 IQLTAKEKLCLCGRM
+338 IQLTAKEKLCLCGNT
-353 AKFTEENEQMT
+353 AIEQEAADQDH
-364 LPGFTQESDK
+364 PYPD
-374 TIDENQETLF
+374 
-384 PEFPQVKLECNPQ
+384 FPQIKLECNPQ
-397 NCPYALGHYDRVN
+397 NCPYAKGHFDRVN
-410 DAVYELLQE
+410 DAVFELLQA

-424 REEIIAQARKHRVCP
+424 REEILAQARKHRVCP

-472 ETPKEKYLFLVDEA
+472 DNSKEKYLFLVDEA

-497 SAQLYKEDILA
+497 SATLYKEDILA
-508 VKKIMKL
+508 VKKIMKP
-515 HNHAIAR
+515 HNQAIAR

-527 NKAMLDFKRECETY
+527 NKAMLDFKRECENY
-541 SVCESVGVLTFHL
+541 SVCESVGVLTFYL
-554 MRLLSQM
+554 MRLVSQM

-575 TVMDFYF
+575 TVLDFYF

-590 YDLVDENYVIYNELQ
+590 YDLVDENYVIYDEMQ

-658 IYAQSTFDEK
+658 IYAQSTFDET

-679 TKYTRRGPVEYA
+679 TKYTRRGPAEYE
-691 KIAQY
+691 KIARY
-696 IRAAIQGKEG
+696 IRAAIRSKKG

-720 VCEVFVS
+720 VYDVFVRVERES
-727 AELENG
+727 DTRNG
-733 KWDEVLLNEES
+733 VAVSDEQNIAEES
-744 LICEQDSE
+744 LEES
-752 GRMNA
+752 
-757 EMQAFHLDEIVEDNI
+757 
-772 GRSAV
+772 
-777 IDKQTTLTITMQRS
+777 LTIIMQHS

-801 LQSFE
+801 LQAFE
-806 REDNGTLVA
+806 QEDGGTLVA

-830 NDRLIGAIIVGTG
+830 NDRLIGAVIVGTG

-855 QFYDKQ
+855 QYYDKQ

-905 DYDALYP
+905 DYNALYP
-912 REWKERI
+912 REWKNRI
-919 VGDVSQLEKEILHF
+919 VGNVETVDAEICKFWKNTKDVLERKKNP
-933 WEES
+933 SG

>member
-1 MQELHI
+1 MQELHT

-30 TDAML
+30 TDAMM
-35 EGGKIH
+35 EGSKIH

-49 ENYQAEVQLAL
+49 EGYQAEVPLAL
-60 TIDAE
+60 TIEAE
-65 EYRLVVEGRADG
+65 EYMLVIEGRADG
-77 IVYGMFPTTTTQDT
+77 IAYGEFPNQNSEREADTQDT
-91 DTIQISFDPEKEGTH
+91 F
-106 SNESGLDSE
+106 LDRT
-115 DINSECFN
+115 
-123 SEDFGSEE
+123 GKSEE
-131 LEQVS
+131 MV
-136 WSANESENFTQ
+136 
-147 PEEMIYIDEIKGMY
+147 YIDEIKGVY
-161 RNVKTMEAPI
+161 RNVATMEAPV

-182 YIYALQNHLDKI
+182 YIYALQNHLDQI
-194 GVQMTYCNLDTEDI
+194 GVQMTYCNLDTEDV
-208 KYFQEV
+208 KLFQEV
-214 FLWDEL
+214 FAWDAL
-220 SDWFGNLIGEYR
+220 ADWFGNLIAEYR

-240 WRRKRQASIQN
+240 WRRKRQESIQN

-260 GQKKLVG
+260 GQRKLVG
-267 DVYRTIS
+267 DVYRTIR

-280 IQAPTGVGKTI
+280 LQAPTGVGKTI

-338 IQLTAKEKLCLCGRM
+338 IQLTAKEKLCLCGNT
-353 AKFTEENEQMT
+353 AIEQEAADQDN
-364 LPGFTQESDK
+364 PYPD
-374 TIDENQETLF
+374 
-384 PEFPQVKLECNPQ
+384 FPQIKLECNPQ
-397 NCPYALGHYDRVN
+397 NCPYAKGHFDRVN
-410 DAVYELLQE
+410 DAVFELLQT

-424 REEIIAQARKHRVCP
+424 REEILAQARKHRVCP

-472 ETPKEKYLFLVDEA
+472 DSSKEKYLFLVDEA

-497 SAQLYKEDILA
+497 SATLYKEDILA
-508 VKKIMKL
+508 VKKIMKP
-515 HNHAIAR
+515 HNQAIAR

-527 NKAMLDFKRECETY
+527 NKAMLDFKRECENY
-541 SVCESVGVLTFHL
+541 SVCESVGVLTFYL
-554 MRLLSQM
+554 MRLVSQM

-575 TVMDFYF
+575 TVLDFYF

-590 YDLVDENYVIYNELQ
+590 YDLVDENYVIYDEMQ

-658 IYAQSTFDEK
+658 IYAQSTFDET

-679 TKYTRRGPVEYA
+679 TKYTRRGPAEYE
-691 KIAQY
+691 KIARY
-696 IRAAIQGKEG
+696 IRAAIRSKKG

-720 VCEVFVS
+720 VYDVFVRVERES
-727 AELENG
+727 DTRNGVAVSDEPNIAEEPL
-733 KWDEVLLNEES
+733 EES
-744 LICEQDSE
+744 LTII
-752 GRMNA
+752 
-757 EMQAFHLDEIVEDNI
+757 MQH
-772 GRSAV
+772 
-777 IDKQTTLTITMQRS
+777 S

-801 LQSFE
+801 LQAFE
-806 REDNGTLVA
+806 QEDGGTLVA

-830 NDRLIGAIIVGTG
+830 NDRLIGAVIVGTG

-855 QFYDKQ
+855 QYYDKQ

-905 DYDALYP
+905 DYNALYP
-912 REWKERI
+912 REWKNRI
-919 VGDVSQLEKEILHF
+919 VGNVETVDAEICKF
-933 WEES
+933 WENTKDVLEIKKNPSG

>member
-1 MQELHI
+1 MQELHT

-30 TDAML
+30 TDAMM
-35 EGGKIH
+35 EGSKIH

-49 ENYQAEVQLAL
+49 ENYQAEVPLAL
-60 TIDAE
+60 TIEAE
-65 EYRLVVEGRADG
+65 EYMLVIEGRADG
-77 IVYGMFPTTTTQDT
+77 IAYGEFPNQNSEKEAYTQDT
-91 DTIQISFDPEKEGTH
+91 F
-106 SNESGLDSE
+106 LDRT
-115 DINSECFN
+115 
-123 SEDFGSEE
+123 GKSEE
-131 LEQVS
+131 MV
-136 WSANESENFTQ
+136 
-147 PEEMIYIDEIKGMY
+147 YIDEIKGVY
-161 RNVKTMEAPI
+161 RNVATMEAPV

-182 YIYALQNHLDKI
+182 YIYALQNHLDQI
-194 GVQMTYCNLDTEDI
+194 GVQMTYCNLDTEDV
-208 KYFQEV
+208 KLFQEV
-214 FLWDEL
+214 FAWDAL
-220 SDWFGNLIGEYR
+220 ADWFGNLIAEYR

-240 WRRKRQASIQN
+240 WRRKRQESIQN

-260 GQKKLVG
+260 GQRKLVG
-267 DVYRTIS
+267 DVYRTIR

-280 IQAPTGVGKTI
+280 LQAPTGVGKTI

-338 IQLTAKEKLCLCGRM
+338 IQLTAKEKLCLCGNT
-353 AKFTEENEQMT
+353 AIEQEAADQDN
-364 LPGFTQESDK
+364 PYPD
-374 TIDENQETLF
+374 
-384 PEFPQVKLECNPQ
+384 FPQIKLECNPQ
-397 NCPYALGHYDRVN
+397 NCPYAKGHFDRVN
-410 DAVYELLQE
+410 DAVFELLQA

-424 REEIIAQARKHRVCP
+424 REEILAQARKHRVCP

-472 ETPKEKYLFLVDEA
+472 DSSKEKYLFLVDEA

-497 SAQLYKEDILA
+497 SATLYKEDILA
-508 VKKIMKL
+508 VKKIMKP
-515 HNHAIAR
+515 HNQAIAR

-527 NKAMLDFKRECETY
+527 NKAMLDFKRECENY
-541 SVCESVGVLTFHL
+541 SVCESVGVLTFYL
-554 MRLLSQM
+554 MRLVSQM

-575 TVMDFYF
+575 TVLDFYF

-590 YDLVDENYVIYNELQ
+590 YDLVDENYVIYDEMQ

-658 IYAQSTFDEK
+658 IYAQSTFDET

-679 TKYTRRGPVEYA
+679 TKYTRRGPAEYE
-691 KIAQY
+691 KIARY
-696 IRAAIQGKEG
+696 IRAAIRSKKG

-720 VCEVFVS
+720 VYDVFVRVERES
-727 AELENG
+727 DTRNG
-733 KWDEVLLNEES
+733 VAVSDEPNIAEES
-744 LICEQDSE
+744 LEES
-752 GRMNA
+752 
-757 EMQAFHLDEIVEDNI
+757 
-772 GRSAV
+772 
-777 IDKQTTLTITMQRS
+777 LTIIMQHS

-801 LQSFE
+801 LQAFE
-806 REDNGTLVA
+806 QEDGGTLVA

-830 NDRLIGAIIVGTG
+830 NDRLIGAVIVGTG
-843 LPQISNEREILK
+843 LPQISYEREILK
-855 QFYDKQ
+855 QYYDKQ

-905 DYDALYP
+905 DYNALYP
-912 REWKERI
+912 REWKNRI
-919 VGDVSQLEKEILHF
+919 VGNVETVDAEICKF
-933 WEES
+933 WENTKDVLEIKKNPSG

>member
-1 MQELHI
+1 MQELHT

-30 TDAML
+30 TDAMM
-35 EGGKIH
+35 EGSKIH

-49 ENYQAEVQLAL
+49 EDYQAEVPLAL
-60 TIDAE
+60 TIEAE
-65 EYRLVVEGRADG
+65 EYMLVIEGRADG
-77 IVYGMFPTTTTQDT
+77 IAYGEFPNQNSEKEAYTQDT
-91 DTIQISFDPEKEGTH
+91 F
-106 SNESGLDSE
+106 LDRT
-115 DINSECFN
+115 
-123 SEDFGSEE
+123 GKSEE
-131 LEQVS
+131 MV
-136 WSANESENFTQ
+136 
-147 PEEMIYIDEIKGMY
+147 YIDEIKGVY
-161 RNVKTMEAPI
+161 RNVATMEAPV

-182 YIYALQNHLDKI
+182 YIYALQNHLDQI
-194 GVQMTYCNLDTEDI
+194 GVQMTYCNLDTEDV
-208 KYFQEV
+208 KLFQEV
-214 FLWDEL
+214 FAWDAL
-220 SDWFGNLIGEYR
+220 ADWFGNLIAEYR

-240 WRRKRQASIQN
+240 WRRKRQESIQN

-260 GQKKLVG
+260 GQRKLVG
-267 DVYRTIS
+267 DVYRTIR

-280 IQAPTGVGKTI
+280 LQAPTGVGKTI

-338 IQLTAKEKLCLCGRM
+338 IQLTAKEKLCLCGNT
-353 AKFTEENEQMT
+353 AIEQEAADQDH
-364 LPGFTQESDK
+364 PYPD
-374 TIDENQETLF
+374 
-384 PEFPQVKLECNPQ
+384 FPQIKLECNPQ
-397 NCPYALGHYDRVN
+397 NCPYAKGHFDRVN
-410 DAVYELLQE
+410 DAVFELLQA

-424 REEIIAQARKHRVCP
+424 REEILAQARKHRVCP

-472 ETPKEKYLFLVDEA
+472 DSSKEKYLFLVDEA

-497 SAQLYKEDILA
+497 SATLYKEDILA
-508 VKKIMKL
+508 VKKIMKP
-515 HNHAIAR
+515 HNQAIAR

-527 NKAMLDFKRECETY
+527 NKAMLDFKRECENY
-541 SVCESVGVLTFHL
+541 SVCESVGVLTFYL
-554 MRLLSQM
+554 MRLVSQM

-575 TVMDFYF
+575 TVLDFYF

-590 YDLVDENYVIYNELQ
+590 YDLVDENYVIYDEMQ

-658 IYAQSTFDEK
+658 IYAQSTFDET

-679 TKYTRRGPVEYA
+679 TKYTRRGPAEYE
-691 KIAQY
+691 KIARY
-696 IRAAIQGKEG
+696 IRAAIRSKKG

-720 VCEVFVS
+720 VYDVFVRVERES
-727 AELENG
+727 DTRNG
-733 KWDEVLLNEES
+733 VAVSDEPNIAEES
-744 LICEQDSE
+744 LEES
-752 GRMNA
+752 
-757 EMQAFHLDEIVEDNI
+757 
-772 GRSAV
+772 
-777 IDKQTTLTITMQRS
+777 LTIIMQHS

-801 LQSFE
+801 LQAFE
-806 REDNGTLVA
+806 QEDGGTLVA

-830 NDRLIGAIIVGTG
+830 NDRLIGAVIVGTG

-855 QFYDKQ
+855 QYYDKQ

-905 DYDALYP
+905 DYNALYP
-912 REWKERI
+912 REWKNRI
-919 VGDVSQLEKEILHF
+919 VGNVETVDAEICKF
-933 WEES
+933 WENTKDVLERKKNPSG

>member
-1 MQELHI
+1 MQELHT

-30 TDAML
+30 TDAMM
-35 EGGKIH
+35 EGSKIH

-49 ENYQAEVQLAL
+49 ENYQAEVPLAL
-60 TIDAE
+60 TIEAE
-65 EYRLVVEGRADG
+65 EYMLVIEGRADG
-77 IVYGMFPTTTTQDT
+77 IAYGEFPNQNSEKEACTQDT
-91 DTIQISFDPEKEGTH
+91 F
-106 SNESGLDSE
+106 LDRT
-115 DINSECFN
+115 
-123 SEDFGSEE
+123 GKSEE
-131 LEQVS
+131 MV
-136 WSANESENFTQ
+136 
-147 PEEMIYIDEIKGMY
+147 YIDEIKGVY
-161 RNVKTMEAPI
+161 RNVATMEAPV

-182 YIYALQNHLDKI
+182 YIYALQNHLDQI
-194 GVQMTYCNLDTEDI
+194 GVQMTYCNLDTEDV
-208 KYFQEV
+208 KLFQEV
-214 FLWDEL
+214 FAWDAL
-220 SDWFGNLIGEYR
+220 ADWFGNLIAEYR

-240 WRRKRQASIQN
+240 WRRKRQESIQN

-260 GQKKLVG
+260 GQRKLVG
-267 DVYRTIS
+267 DVYRTIR

-280 IQAPTGVGKTI
+280 LQAPTGVGKTI

-338 IQLTAKEKLCLCGRM
+338 IQLTAKEKLCLCGNT
-353 AKFTEENEQMT
+353 AIE
-364 LPGFTQESDK
+364 
-374 TIDENQETLF
+374 QETAEQDH
-384 PEFPQVKLECNPQ
+384 PYPDFPQIKLECNPQ
-397 NCPYALGHYDRVN
+397 NCPYAKGHFDRVN
-410 DAVYELLQE
+410 DAVFELLQA

-424 REEIIAQARKHRVCP
+424 REEILAQARKHRVCP

-472 ETPKEKYLFLVDEA
+472 DSSKEKYLFLVDEA

-497 SAQLYKEDILA
+497 SATLYKEDILA
-508 VKKIMKL
+508 VKKIMKP
-515 HNHAIAR
+515 HNQAIAR

-527 NKAMLDFKRECETY
+527 NKAMLDFKRECENY
-541 SVCESVGVLTFHL
+541 SVCESVGVLTFYL
-554 MRLLSQM
+554 MRLVSQM

-575 TVMDFYF
+575 TVLDFYF

-590 YDLVDENYVIYNELQ
+590 YDLVDENYVIYDEMQ

-658 IYAQSTFDEK
+658 IYAQSTFDET

-679 TKYTRRGPVEYA
+679 TKYTRRGPAEYE
-691 KIAQY
+691 KIARY
-696 IRAAIQGKEG
+696 IRAAIRSKKG

-720 VCEVFVS
+720 VYDVFVRVERES
-727 AELENG
+727 DTRNG
-733 KWDEVLLNEES
+733 VAVSDEQNIAEES
-744 LICEQDSE
+744 LEES
-752 GRMNA
+752 
-757 EMQAFHLDEIVEDNI
+757 
-772 GRSAV
+772 
-777 IDKQTTLTITMQRS
+777 LTIIMQHS

-801 LQSFE
+801 LQAFE
-806 REDNGTLVA
+806 QEDGGTLVA

-830 NDRLIGAIIVGTG
+830 NDRLIGAVIVGTG

-855 QFYDKQ
+855 QYYDKQ

-905 DYDALYP
+905 DYNALYP
-912 REWKERI
+912 REWKNRI
-919 VGDVSQLEKEILHF
+919 VGNVETVDAEICKF
-933 WEES
+933 WENTKDVLEIKKNPSG

>member
-1 MQELHI
+1 MQELHT

-30 TDAML
+30 TDAMM
-35 EGGKIH
+35 EGSKIH

-49 ENYQAEVQLAL
+49 EDYQAEVPLAL
-60 TIDAE
+60 TIEAE
-65 EYRLVVEGRADG
+65 EYMLVIEGRADG
-77 IVYGMFPTTTTQDT
+77 IAYGEFPNQNSEKEAYTQDT
-91 DTIQISFDPEKEGTH
+91 F
-106 SNESGLDSE
+106 LDRT
-115 DINSECFN
+115 
-123 SEDFGSEE
+123 GKSEE
-131 LEQVS
+131 MV
-136 WSANESENFTQ
+136 
-147 PEEMIYIDEIKGMY
+147 YIDEIKGVY
-161 RNVKTMEAPI
+161 RNVATMEAPV

-182 YIYALQNHLDKI
+182 YIYALQNHLDQI
-194 GVQMTYCNLDTEDI
+194 GVQMTYCNLDTEDV
-208 KYFQEV
+208 KLFQEV
-214 FLWDEL
+214 FAWDAL
-220 SDWFGNLIGEYR
+220 ADWFGNLIAEYR

-240 WRRKRQASIQN
+240 WRRKRQESIQN

-260 GQKKLVG
+260 GQRKLVG
-267 DVYRTIS
+267 DVYRTIR

-280 IQAPTGVGKTI
+280 LQAPTGVGKTI

-338 IQLTAKEKLCLCGRM
+338 IQLTAKEKLCLCGNT
-353 AKFTEENEQMT
+353 AIEQEAADQDN
-364 LPGFTQESDK
+364 PYPD
-374 TIDENQETLF
+374 
-384 PEFPQVKLECNPQ
+384 FPQIKLECNPQ
-397 NCPYALGHYDRVN
+397 NCPYAKGHFDRVN
-410 DAVYELLQE
+410 DAVFELLQA

-424 REEIIAQARKHRVCP
+424 REEILAQARKHRVCP

-472 ETPKEKYLFLVDEA
+472 DSSKEKYLFLVDEA

-497 SAQLYKEDILA
+497 SATLYKEDILA
-508 VKKIMKL
+508 VKKIMKP
-515 HNHAIAR
+515 HNQAIAR

-527 NKAMLDFKRECETY
+527 NKAMLDFKRECENY
-541 SVCESVGVLTFHL
+541 SVCESVGVLTFYL
-554 MRLLSQM
+554 MRLVSQM

-575 TVMDFYF
+575 TVLDFYF

-590 YDLVDENYVIYNELQ
+590 YDLVDENYVIYDEMQ

-658 IYAQSTFDEK
+658 IYAQSTFDET

-679 TKYTRRGPVEYA
+679 TKYTRRGPAEYE
-691 KIAQY
+691 KIARY
-696 IRAAIQGKEG
+696 IRAAIRSKKG

-720 VCEVFVS
+720 VYDVFVRVERES
-727 AELENG
+727 DTRNG
-733 KWDEVLLNEES
+733 VAVSDEQNIAEES
-744 LICEQDSE
+744 LEES
-752 GRMNA
+752 
-757 EMQAFHLDEIVEDNI
+757 
-772 GRSAV
+772 
-777 IDKQTTLTITMQRS
+777 LTIIMQHS

-801 LQSFE
+801 LQAFE
-806 REDNGTLVA
+806 QEDGGTLVA

-830 NDRLIGAIIVGTG
+830 NDRLIGAVIVGTG

-855 QFYDKQ
+855 QYYDKQ

-905 DYDALYP
+905 DYNALYP
-912 REWKERI
+912 REWKNRI
-919 VGDVSQLEKEILHF
+919 VGNVETVDAEICKF
-933 WEES
+933 WENTKDVLEIKKNPSG

>member
-1 MQELHI
+1 MQELHT

-17 RGGDIDNRSGRMI
+17 HGGDIDNRSGRMI
-30 TDAML
+30 TDAMM
-35 EGGKIH
+35 EGSKIH

-49 ENYQAEVQLAL
+49 ENYQAEVPLAL
-60 TIDAE
+60 TIEAE
-65 EYRLVVEGRADG
+65 EYMLVIEGRADG
-77 IVYGMFPTTTTQDT
+77 IAYGEFPNQNSEKEAYTQDT
-91 DTIQISFDPEKEGTH
+91 F
-106 SNESGLDSE
+106 LDRT
-115 DINSECFN
+115 
-123 SEDFGSEE
+123 GKSEE
-131 LEQVS
+131 MV
-136 WSANESENFTQ
+136 
-147 PEEMIYIDEIKGMY
+147 YIDEIKGVY
-161 RNVKTMEAPI
+161 RNVATMEASV

-182 YIYALQNHLDKI
+182 YIYALQNHLDQI
-194 GVQMTYCNLDTEDI
+194 GVQMTYCNLDTEDV
-208 KYFQEV
+208 KLFQEV
-214 FLWDEL
+214 FAWDAL
-220 SDWFGNLIGEYR
+220 ADWFGNLIAEYR

-240 WRRKRQASIQN
+240 WRRKRQESIQN

-260 GQKKLVG
+260 GQRKLVG
-267 DVYRTIS
+267 DVYRTIH

-280 IQAPTGVGKTI
+280 LQAPTGVGKTI

-338 IQLTAKEKLCLCGRM
+338 IQLTAKEKLCLCGNT
-353 AKFTEENEQMT
+353 AIEQEAADQDN
-364 LPGFTQESDK
+364 PYPD
-374 TIDENQETLF
+374 
-384 PEFPQVKLECNPQ
+384 FPQIKLECNPQ
-397 NCPYALGHYDRVN
+397 NCPYAKGHFDRVN
-410 DAVYELLQE
+410 DAVFELLQA

-424 REEIIAQARKHRVCP
+424 REEILAQARKHRVCP

-472 ETPKEKYLFLVDEA
+472 DSSKEKYLFLVDEA

-497 SAQLYKEDILA
+497 SATLYKEDILA
-508 VKKIMKL
+508 VKKIMKP
-515 HNHAIAR
+515 HNQAIAR

-527 NKAMLDFKRECETY
+527 NKAMLDFKRECENY
-541 SVCESVGVLTFHL
+541 SVCESVGVLTFYL
-554 MRLLSQM
+554 MRLVSQM

-575 TVMDFYF
+575 TVLDFYF

-590 YDLVDENYVIYNELQ
+590 YDLVDENYVIYDEMQ

-658 IYAQSTFDEK
+658 IYAQSTFDET

-679 TKYTRRGPVEYA
+679 TKYTRRGPAEYE
-691 KIAQY
+691 KIARY
-696 IRAAIQGKEG
+696 IRAAIRSKKG

-720 VCEVFVS
+720 VYDVFVRVERES
-727 AELENG
+727 DTRNG
-733 KWDEVLLNEES
+733 VAVSDEQNIAEES
-744 LICEQDSE
+744 LEES
-752 GRMNA
+752 
-757 EMQAFHLDEIVEDNI
+757 
-772 GRSAV
+772 
-777 IDKQTTLTITMQRS
+777 LTIIMQHS

-801 LQSFE
+801 LQAFE
-806 REDNGTLVA
+806 QEDGGTLVA

-830 NDRLIGAIIVGTG
+830 NDRLIGAVIVGTG

-855 QFYDKQ
+855 QYYDKQ

-905 DYDALYP
+905 DYNALYP
-912 REWKERI
+912 REWKNRI
-919 VGDVSQLEKEILHF
+919 VGNVETVDAEICKF
-933 WEES
+933 WENTKDVLEIKKNPSG

>member
-1 MQELHI
+1 MQELHT

-30 TDAML
+30 TDAMM
-35 EGGKIH
+35 EGSKIH

-49 ENYQAEVQLAL
+49 EDYQAEVPLAL
-60 TIDAE
+60 TIEAE
-65 EYRLVVEGRADG
+65 EYMLVIEGRADG
-77 IVYGMFPTTTTQDT
+77 IAYGEFPNQNSEKEAYTQDT
-91 DTIQISFDPEKEGTH
+91 F
-106 SNESGLDSE
+106 LDRT
-115 DINSECFN
+115 
-123 SEDFGSEE
+123 GKSEE
-131 LEQVS
+131 MV
-136 WSANESENFTQ
+136 
-147 PEEMIYIDEIKGMY
+147 YIDEIKGVY
-161 RNVKTMEAPI
+161 RNVATMEAPV

-182 YIYALQNHLDKI
+182 YIYALQNHLDQI
-194 GVQMTYCNLDTEDI
+194 GVQMTYCNLDTEDV
-208 KYFQEV
+208 KLFQEV
-214 FLWDEL
+214 FAWDAL
-220 SDWFGNLIGEYR
+220 ADWFGNLIAEYR

-240 WRRKRQASIQN
+240 WRRKRQESIQN

-260 GQKKLVG
+260 GQRKLVG
-267 DVYRTIS
+267 DVYRTIR

-280 IQAPTGVGKTI
+280 LQAPTGVGKTI

-338 IQLTAKEKLCLCGRM
+338 IQLTAKEKLCLCGNT
-353 AKFTEENEQMT
+353 AIEQEAADQDN
-364 LPGFTQESDK
+364 PYPD
-374 TIDENQETLF
+374 
-384 PEFPQVKLECNPQ
+384 FPQIKLECNPQ
-397 NCPYALGHYDRVN
+397 NCPYAKGHFDRVN
-410 DAVYELLQE
+410 DAVFELLQA

-424 REEIIAQARKHRVCP
+424 REEILAQARKHRVCP

-472 ETPKEKYLFLVDEA
+472 DSSKEKYLFLVDEA

-497 SAQLYKEDILA
+497 SATLYKEDILA
-508 VKKIMKL
+508 VKKIMKP
-515 HNHAIAR
+515 HNQAIAR

-527 NKAMLDFKRECETY
+527 NKAMLDFKRECENY
-541 SVCESVGVLTFHL
+541 SVCESVGVLTFYL
-554 MRLLSQM
+554 MRLVSQM

-575 TVMDFYF
+575 TVLDFYF

-590 YDLVDENYVIYNELQ
+590 YDLVDENYVIYDEMQ

-658 IYAQSTFDEK
+658 IYAQSTFDET

-679 TKYTRRGPVEYA
+679 TKYTRRGPAEYE
-691 KIAQY
+691 KIARY
-696 IRAAIQGKEG
+696 IRAAIRSKKG

-720 VCEVFVS
+720 VYDVFVRVERECDTRNGVAVS
-727 AELENG
+727 DEPNIAEKSL
-733 KWDEVLLNEES
+733 EES
-744 LICEQDSE
+744 LTII
-752 GRMNA
+752 
-757 EMQAFHLDEIVEDNI
+757 MQH
-772 GRSAV
+772 
-777 IDKQTTLTITMQRS
+777 S

-801 LQSFE
+801 LQAFE
-806 REDNGTLVA
+806 QEDGGTLVA

-830 NDRLIGAIIVGTG
+830 NDRLIGAVIVGTG

-855 QFYDKQ
+855 QYYDKQ

-905 DYDALYP
+905 DYNALYP
-912 REWKERI
+912 REWKNRI
-919 VGDVSQLEKEILHF
+919 VGNVETVDAEICKF
-933 WEES
+933 WENTKDVLEIKKNPSG

>member
-1 MQELHI
+1 MQELHT

-30 TDAML
+30 TDAMM
-35 EGGKIH
+35 EGSKIH

-49 ENYQAEVQLAL
+49 ENYQAEVPLAL
-60 TIDAE
+60 TIEAE
-65 EYRLVVEGRADG
+65 EYMLVIEGRADG
-77 IVYGMFPTTTTQDT
+77 IAYGEFPNQNSEKEAYTQDT
-91 DTIQISFDPEKEGTH
+91 F
-106 SNESGLDSE
+106 LDRT
-115 DINSECFN
+115 
-123 SEDFGSEE
+123 GKSEE
-131 LEQVS
+131 MV
-136 WSANESENFTQ
+136 
-147 PEEMIYIDEIKGMY
+147 YIDEIKGVY
-161 RNVKTMEAPI
+161 RNVATMEAPV

-182 YIYALQNHLDKI
+182 YIYALQNHLDQI
-194 GVQMTYCNLDTEDI
+194 GVQMTYCNLDTEDV
-208 KYFQEV
+208 KLFQEV
-214 FLWDEL
+214 FAWDAL
-220 SDWFGNLIGEYR
+220 ADWFGNLIAEYR

-240 WRRKRQASIQN
+240 WRRKRQESIQN

-260 GQKKLVG
+260 GQRKLVG
-267 DVYRTIS
+267 DVYRTIR

-280 IQAPTGVGKTI
+280 LQAPTGVGKTI

-338 IQLTAKEKLCLCGRM
+338 IQLTAKEKLCLCGNT
-353 AKFTEENEQMT
+353 AIEQEAADQDD
-364 LPGFTQESDK
+364 PYPD
-374 TIDENQETLF
+374 
-384 PEFPQVKLECNPQ
+384 FPQIKLECNPQ
-397 NCPYALGHYDRVN
+397 NCPYAKGHFDRVN
-410 DAVYELLQE
+410 DAVFELLQA

-424 REEIIAQARKHRVCP
+424 REEILAQARKHRVCP

-472 ETPKEKYLFLVDEA
+472 DSSKEKYLFLVDEA

-497 SAQLYKEDILA
+497 SATLYKEDILA
-508 VKKIMKL
+508 VKKIMKP
-515 HNHAIAR
+515 HNQAIAW

-527 NKAMLDFKRECETY
+527 NKAMLDFKRECENY
-541 SVCESVGVLTFHL
+541 SVCESVGVLTFYL
-554 MRLLSQM
+554 MRLISQM

-575 TVMDFYF
+575 TVLDFYF

-590 YDLVDENYVIYNELQ
+590 YDLVDENYVIYDEMQ

-658 IYAQSTFDEK
+658 IYAQSTFDET

-679 TKYTRRGPVEYA
+679 TKYTRRGPAEYE
-691 KIAQY
+691 KIARY
-696 IRAAIQGKEG
+696 IRAAIRSKKG

-720 VCEVFVS
+720 VYDVFVRVERES
-727 AELENG
+727 DTRNG
-733 KWDEVLLNEES
+733 VAVSGEPNIAEES
-744 LICEQDSE
+744 LEES
-752 GRMNA
+752 
-757 EMQAFHLDEIVEDNI
+757 
-772 GRSAV
+772 
-777 IDKQTTLTITMQRS
+777 LTIIMQHS

-801 LQSFE
+801 LQAFE
-806 REDNGTLVA
+806 QEDGGTLVA

-830 NDRLIGAIIVGTG
+830 NDRLIGAVIVGTG

-855 QFYDKQ
+855 QYYDKQ

-905 DYDALYP
+905 DYNALYP
-912 REWKERI
+912 REWKNRI
-919 VGDVSQLEKEILHF
+919 VGNVETVDAEICKF
-933 WEES
+933 WENTKDVLEIKKNPSG

>member
-1 MQELHI
+1 MQELHT

-30 TDAML
+30 TDAMM
-35 EGGKIH
+35 EGSKIH

-49 ENYQAEVQLAL
+49 ENYQAEVPLAL
-60 TIDAE
+60 TIEAE
-65 EYRLVVEGRADG
+65 EYMLVIEGRADG
-77 IVYGMFPTTTTQDT
+77 IAYGEFPNQNSEKEAYTQDT
-91 DTIQISFDPEKEGTH
+91 F
-106 SNESGLDSE
+106 LDRT
-115 DINSECFN
+115 
-123 SEDFGSEE
+123 GKSEE
-131 LEQVS
+131 MV
-136 WSANESENFTQ
+136 
-147 PEEMIYIDEIKGMY
+147 YIDEIKGVY
-161 RNVKTMEAPI
+161 RNVATMEAPV

-182 YIYALQNHLDKI
+182 YIYALQNHLDQI
-194 GVQMTYCNLDTEDI
+194 GVQMTYCNLDTEDV
-208 KYFQEV
+208 KLFQEV
-214 FLWDEL
+214 FAWDAL
-220 SDWFGNLIGEYR
+220 ADWFGNLIAEYR

-240 WRRKRQASIQN
+240 WRRKRQESIQN

-260 GQKKLVG
+260 GQRKLVG
-267 DVYRTIS
+267 DVYRTIR

-280 IQAPTGVGKTI
+280 LQAPTGVGKTI

-338 IQLTAKEKLCLCGRM
+338 IQLTAKEKLCLCGNT
-353 AKFTEENEQMT
+353 AIEQEAADQDH
-364 LPGFTQESDK
+364 PYPD
-374 TIDENQETLF
+374 
-384 PEFPQVKLECNPQ
+384 FPQIKLECNPQ
-397 NCPYALGHYDRVN
+397 NCPYAKGHFDRVN
-410 DAVYELLQE
+410 DAVFELLQA

-424 REEIIAQARKHRVCP
+424 REEILAQARKHRVCP

-472 ETPKEKYLFLVDEA
+472 DSSKEKYLFLVDEA

-497 SAQLYKEDILA
+497 SATLYKEDILA
-508 VKKIMKL
+508 VKKIMKP
-515 HNHAIAR
+515 HNQAIAR

-527 NKAMLDFKRECETY
+527 NKAMLDFKRECENY
-541 SVCESVGVLTFHL
+541 SVCESVGVLTFYL
-554 MRLLSQM
+554 MRLVSQM

-575 TVMDFYF
+575 TVLDFYF

-590 YDLVDENYVIYNELQ
+590 YDLVDENYVIYDEMQ

-658 IYAQSTFDEK
+658 IYAQSTFDET

-679 TKYTRRGPVEYA
+679 TKYTRRGPAEYE
-691 KIAQY
+691 KIARY
-696 IRAAIQGKEG
+696 IRAAIRSKKG

-720 VCEVFVS
+720 VYDVFVRVERES
-727 AELENG
+727 DTRNG
-733 KWDEVLLNEES
+733 VAVSDEQNIAEES
-744 LICEQDSE
+744 LEES
-752 GRMNA
+752 
-757 EMQAFHLDEIVEDNI
+757 
-772 GRSAV
+772 
-777 IDKQTTLTITMQRS
+777 LTIIMQHS

-801 LQSFE
+801 LQAFE
-806 REDNGTLVA
+806 QEDGGTLVA

-830 NDRLIGAIIVGTG
+830 NDRLIGAVIVGTG

-855 QFYDKQ
+855 QYYDKQ

-905 DYDALYP
+905 DYNALYP
-912 REWKERI
+912 REWKNRI
-919 VGDVSQLEKEILHF
+919 VGNVETVDAEICKFWKNTKDVLERKKNP
-933 WEES
+933 SG

>member
-1 MQELHI
+1 MQELHT

-30 TDAML
+30 TDAMM
-35 EGGKIH
+35 EGSKIH

-49 ENYQAEVQLAL
+49 EDYQAEVPLAL
-60 TIDAE
+60 TIEAE
-65 EYRLVVEGRADG
+65 EYMLVIEGRADG
-77 IVYGMFPTTTTQDT
+77 IAYGEFPNQNSEKEAYTQDT
-91 DTIQISFDPEKEGTH
+91 F
-106 SNESGLDSE
+106 LDRT
-115 DINSECFN
+115 
-123 SEDFGSEE
+123 GKSEE
-131 LEQVS
+131 MV
-136 WSANESENFTQ
+136 
-147 PEEMIYIDEIKGMY
+147 YIDEIKGVY
-161 RNVKTMEAPI
+161 RNVATMEAPV

-182 YIYALQNHLDKI
+182 YIYALQNHLDQI
-194 GVQMTYCNLDTEDI
+194 GVQMTYCNLDTEDV
-208 KYFQEV
+208 KLFQEV
-214 FLWDEL
+214 FAWDAL
-220 SDWFGNLIGEYR
+220 ADWFGNLIAEYR

-240 WRRKRQASIQN
+240 WRRKRQESIQN

-260 GQKKLVG
+260 GQRKLVG
-267 DVYRTIS
+267 DVYRTIH

-280 IQAPTGVGKTI
+280 LQAPTGVGKTI

-338 IQLTAKEKLCLCGRM
+338 IQLTAKEKLCLCGNT
-353 AKFTEENEQMT
+353 AIEQEAADQDN
-364 LPGFTQESDK
+364 PYPD
-374 TIDENQETLF
+374 
-384 PEFPQVKLECNPQ
+384 FPQIKLECNPQ
-397 NCPYALGHYDRVN
+397 NCPYAKGHFDRVN
-410 DAVYELLQE
+410 DAVFELLQA

-424 REEIIAQARKHRVCP
+424 REEILAQARKHRVCP

-472 ETPKEKYLFLVDEA
+472 DSSKEKYLFLVDEA

-497 SAQLYKEDILA
+497 SATLYKEDILA
-508 VKKIMKL
+508 VKKIMKP
-515 HNHAIAR
+515 HNQAIAR

-527 NKAMLDFKRECETY
+527 NKAMLDFKRECENY
-541 SVCESVGVLTFHL
+541 SVCESVGVLTFYL
-554 MRLLSQM
+554 MRLVSQM

-575 TVMDFYF
+575 TVLDFYF

-590 YDLVDENYVIYNELQ
+590 YDLVDENYVIYDEMQ

-658 IYAQSTFDEK
+658 IYAQSTFDET

-679 TKYTRRGPVEYA
+679 TKYTRRGPAEYE
-691 KIAQY
+691 KIARY
-696 IRAAIQGKEG
+696 IRAAIRSKKG

-720 VCEVFVS
+720 VYDVFVRV
-727 AELENG
+727 ERECDTRNG
-733 KWDEVLLNEES
+733 VAVSDEQNIAEES
-744 LICEQDSE
+744 LEES
-752 GRMNA
+752 
-757 EMQAFHLDEIVEDNI
+757 
-772 GRSAV
+772 
-777 IDKQTTLTITMQRS
+777 LTIIMQHS

-801 LQSFE
+801 LQAFE
-806 REDNGTLVA
+806 QEDGGTLVA

-830 NDRLIGAIIVGTG
+830 NDRLIGAVIVGTG

-855 QFYDKQ
+855 QYYDKQ

-905 DYDALYP
+905 DYNALYP
-912 REWKERI
+912 REWKNRI
-919 VGDVSQLEKEILHF
+919 VGNVETVDAEICKF
-933 WEES
+933 WENTKDVLEIKKNPSG

>member
-1 MQELHI
+1 MQELHT

-30 TDAML
+30 TDAMM
-35 EGGKIH
+35 EGSKIH

-49 ENYQAEVQLAL
+49 EDYQAEVPLAL
-60 TIDAE
+60 TIEAE
-65 EYRLVVEGRADG
+65 EYMLVIEGRADG
-77 IVYGMFPTTTTQDT
+77 IAYGEFPNQN
-91 DTIQISFDPEKEGTH
+91 SEKEAYMR
-106 SNESGLDSE
+106 DSLRE
-115 DINSECFN
+115 RTVI
-123 SEDFGSEE
+123 SEE
-131 LEQVS
+131 LG
-136 WSANESENFTQ
+136 F
-147 PEEMIYIDEIKGMY
+147 IDDIIGVL
-161 RNVKTMEAPI
+161 RTGATREAPV
-171 YVHKAQAMCYA
+171 YVPKAQAMCYA
-182 YIYALQNHLDKI
+182 YIYALQNHLDQI
-194 GVQMTYCNLDTEDI
+194 GVQMTYCNLDTEDV
-208 KYFQEV
+208 KLFQEV
-214 FLWDEL
+214 FAWDAL
-220 SDWFGNLIGEYR
+220 ADWFGNLIAEYR

-240 WRRKRQASIQN
+240 WRRKRQESIQN

-260 GQKKLVG
+260 GQRKLVG
-267 DVYRTIS
+267 DVYRTIR

-280 IQAPTGVGKTI
+280 LQAPTGVGKTI

-338 IQLTAKEKLCLCGRM
+338 IQLTAKEKLCLCGNT
-353 AKFTEENEQMT
+353 AIEQEAADQDN
-364 LPGFTQESDK
+364 PYPD
-374 TIDENQETLF
+374 
-384 PEFPQVKLECNPQ
+384 FPQIKLECNPQ
-397 NCPYALGHYDRVN
+397 NCPYAKGHFDRVN
-410 DAVYELLQE
+410 DAVFELLQA

-424 REEIIAQARKHRVCP
+424 REEILAQARKHRVCP

-472 ETPKEKYLFLVDEA
+472 DSSKEKYLFLVDEA

-497 SAQLYKEDILA
+497 SATLYKEDILA
-508 VKKIMKL
+508 VKKIMKP
-515 HNHAIAR
+515 HNQAIAR

-527 NKAMLDFKRECETY
+527 NKAMLDFKRECENY
-541 SVCESVGVLTFHL
+541 SVCESVGVLTFYL
-554 MRLLSQM
+554 MRLVSQM

-575 TVMDFYF
+575 TVLDFYF

-590 YDLVDENYVIYNELQ
+590 YDLVDENYVIYDEMQ

-658 IYAQSTFDEK
+658 IYAQSTFDET

-679 TKYTRRGPVEYA
+679 TKYTRRGPAEYE
-691 KIAQY
+691 KIARY
-696 IRAAIQGKEG
+696 IRAAIRSKKG

-720 VCEVFVS
+720 VYDVFVRVERES
-727 AELENG
+727 DTRNG
-733 KWDEVLLNEES
+733 VAVSDEQNIAEES
-744 LICEQDSE
+744 LEES
-752 GRMNA
+752 
-757 EMQAFHLDEIVEDNI
+757 
-772 GRSAV
+772 
-777 IDKQTTLTITMQRS
+777 LTIIMQHS

-801 LQSFE
+801 LQAFE
-806 REDNGTLVA
+806 QEDGGTLVA

-830 NDRLIGAIIVGTG
+830 NDRLIGAVIVGTG

-855 QFYDKQ
+855 QYYDKQ

-905 DYDALYP
+905 DYNALYP
-912 REWKERI
+912 REWKNRI
-919 VGDVSQLEKEILHF
+919 VGNVETVDAEICKF
-933 WEES
+933 WENTKDVLEIKKNPSG

>member
-1 MQELHI
+1 MQELHT

-30 TDAML
+30 TDAMM
-35 EGGKIH
+35 EGSKIH

-49 ENYQAEVQLAL
+49 ENYQAEVPLAL
-60 TIDAE
+60 TIEAE
-65 EYRLVVEGRADG
+65 EYMLVIEGRADG
-77 IVYGMFPTTTTQDT
+77 IAYGEFPNQNSEKEAYTQDT
-91 DTIQISFDPEKEGTH
+91 F
-106 SNESGLDSE
+106 LDRT
-115 DINSECFN
+115 
-123 SEDFGSEE
+123 GKSEE
-131 LEQVS
+131 MV
-136 WSANESENFTQ
+136 
-147 PEEMIYIDEIKGMY
+147 YIDEIKGVY
-161 RNVKTMEAPI
+161 RNVATMEAPV

-182 YIYALQNHLDKI
+182 YIYALQNHLDQI
-194 GVQMTYCNLDTEDI
+194 GVQMTYCNLDTEDV
-208 KYFQEV
+208 KLFQEV
-214 FLWDEL
+214 FAWDAL
-220 SDWFGNLIGEYR
+220 ADWFGNLIAEYR

-240 WRRKRQASIQN
+240 WRRKRQESIQN

-260 GQKKLVG
+260 GQRKLVG
-267 DVYRTIS
+267 DVYRTIR

-280 IQAPTGVGKTI
+280 LQAPTGVGKTI

-338 IQLTAKEKLCLCGRM
+338 IQLTAKEKLCLCGNT
-353 AKFTEENEQMT
+353 AIEQEAADQDN
-364 LPGFTQESDK
+364 PYPD
-374 TIDENQETLF
+374 
-384 PEFPQVKLECNPQ
+384 FPQIKLECNPQ
-397 NCPYALGHYDRVN
+397 NCPYAKGHFDRVN
-410 DAVYELLQE
+410 DAVFELLQA

-424 REEIIAQARKHRVCP
+424 REEILAQARKHRVCP

-472 ETPKEKYLFLVDEA
+472 DSSKEKYLFLVDEA

-497 SAQLYKEDILA
+497 SATLYKEDILA
-508 VKKIMKL
+508 VKKMMKP
-515 HNHAIAR
+515 HNQAIAR

-527 NKAMLDFKRECETY
+527 NKAMLDFKRECENY
-541 SVCESVGVLTFHL
+541 SVCESVGVLTFYL
-554 MRLLSQM
+554 MRLVSQM

-575 TVMDFYF
+575 TVLDFYF

-590 YDLVDENYVIYNELQ
+590 YDLVDENYVIYDEMQ

-658 IYAQSTFDEK
+658 VYAQSTFDET

-679 TKYTRRGPVEYA
+679 TKYTRRGPAEYE
-691 KIAQY
+691 KIARY
-696 IRAAIQGKEG
+696 IRAAIRSKKG

-720 VCEVFVS
+720 VYDVFVRVERES
-727 AELENG
+727 DTRNG
-733 KWDEVLLNEES
+733 VAVSDEPNIAEES
-744 LICEQDSE
+744 LEES
-752 GRMNA
+752 
-757 EMQAFHLDEIVEDNI
+757 
-772 GRSAV
+772 
-777 IDKQTTLTITMQRS
+777 LTIIMQHS

-801 LQSFE
+801 LQAFE
-806 REDNGTLVA
+806 QEDGGTLVA

-830 NDRLIGAIIVGTG
+830 NDRLIGAVIVGTG

-855 QFYDKQ
+855 QYYDKQ

-905 DYDALYP
+905 DYNALYP
-912 REWKERI
+912 REWKNRI
-919 VGDVSQLEKEILHF
+919 VGNVETVDAEICKF
-933 WEES
+933 WENTKDVLEIKKNPSG

>member
-1 MQELHI
+1 MQELHT

-30 TDAML
+30 TDAMM
-35 EGGKIH
+35 EGSKIH

-49 ENYQAEVQLAL
+49 ENYQAEVPLAL
-60 TIDAE
+60 TIEAE
-65 EYRLVVEGRADG
+65 EYMLVIEGRADG
-77 IVYGMFPTTTTQDT
+77 IAYGEFPNQNSEKEAYTQDT
-91 DTIQISFDPEKEGTH
+91 F
-106 SNESGLDSE
+106 LDRT
-115 DINSECFN
+115 
-123 SEDFGSEE
+123 GKSEE
-131 LEQVS
+131 MV
-136 WSANESENFTQ
+136 
-147 PEEMIYIDEIKGMY
+147 YIDEIKGVY
-161 RNVKTMEAPI
+161 RNVATMEAPV

-182 YIYALQNHLDKI
+182 YIYALQNHLDQI
-194 GVQMTYCNLDTEDI
+194 GVQMTYCNLDTEDV
-208 KYFQEV
+208 KLFQEV
-214 FLWDEL
+214 FAWDAL
-220 SDWFGNLIGEYR
+220 ADWFGNLIAEYR

-240 WRRKRQASIQN
+240 WRRKRQESIQN

-260 GQKKLVG
+260 GQRKLVG
-267 DVYRTIS
+267 DVYRTIR

-280 IQAPTGVGKTI
+280 LQAPTGVGKTI

-338 IQLTAKEKLCLCGRM
+338 IQLTAKEKLCLCGNT
-353 AKFTEENEQMT
+353 AIEQEAADQDN
-364 LPGFTQESDK
+364 PYPD
-374 TIDENQETLF
+374 
-384 PEFPQVKLECNPQ
+384 FPQIKLECNPQ
-397 NCPYALGHYDRVN
+397 NCPYAKGHFDRVN
-410 DAVYELLQE
+410 DAVFELLQA

-424 REEIIAQARKHRVCP
+424 REEILAQARKHRVCP

-472 ETPKEKYLFLVDEA
+472 DSSKEKYLFLVDEA

-497 SAQLYKEDILA
+497 SATLYKEDILA
-508 VKKIMKL
+508 VKKIMKP
-515 HNHAIAR
+515 HNQAIAR

-527 NKAMLDFKRECETY
+527 NKAMLDFKRECENY
-541 SVCESVGVLTFHL
+541 SVCESVGVLTFYL
-554 MRLLSQM
+554 MRLVSQM

-575 TVMDFYF
+575 TVLDFYF

-590 YDLVDENYVIYNELQ
+590 YDLVDENYVIYDEMQ

-658 IYAQSTFDEK
+658 IYAQSTFDET

-679 TKYTRRGPVEYA
+679 TKYTRRGPAEYE
-691 KIAQY
+691 KIARY
-696 IRAAIQGKEG
+696 IRAAIRSKKG

-720 VCEVFVS
+720 VYDVFVRV
-727 AELENG
+727 ERECDTRNG
-733 KWDEVLLNEES
+733 VAVSDEQNIAEES
-744 LICEQDSE
+744 LEES
-752 GRMNA
+752 
-757 EMQAFHLDEIVEDNI
+757 
-772 GRSAV
+772 
-777 IDKQTTLTITMQRS
+777 LTIIMQHS

-801 LQSFE
+801 LQAFE
-806 REDNGTLVA
+806 QEDGGTLVA

-830 NDRLIGAIIVGTG
+830 NDRLIGAVIVGTG

-855 QFYDKQ
+855 QYYDKQ

-905 DYDALYP
+905 DYNALYP
-912 REWKERI
+912 REWKNRI
-919 VGDVSQLEKEILHF
+919 VGNVETVDAEIRKF
-933 WEES
+933 WENTKDVLEIKKNPSG

>member
-1 MQELHI
+1 MQELHT

-30 TDAML
+30 TDAMM
-35 EGGKIH
+35 EGSKIH

-49 ENYQAEVQLAL
+49 EDYQAEVPLAL
-60 TIDAE
+60 TIEAE
-65 EYRLVVEGRADG
+65 EYMLVIEGRADG
-77 IVYGMFPTTTTQDT
+77 IAYGEFPNQNSEKEAYTQDT
-91 DTIQISFDPEKEGTH
+91 F
-106 SNESGLDSE
+106 LDRT
-115 DINSECFN
+115 
-123 SEDFGSEE
+123 GKSEE
-131 LEQVS
+131 MV
-136 WSANESENFTQ
+136 
-147 PEEMIYIDEIKGMY
+147 YIDEIKGVY
-161 RNVKTMEAPI
+161 RNVATMEAPV

-182 YIYALQNHLDKI
+182 YIYALQNHLDQI
-194 GVQMTYCNLDTEDI
+194 GVQMTYCNLDTEDV
-208 KYFQEV
+208 KLFQEV
-214 FLWDEL
+214 FAWDAL
-220 SDWFGNLIGEYR
+220 ADWFGNLIAEYR

-240 WRRKRQASIQN
+240 WRRKRQESIQN

-260 GQKKLVG
+260 GQRKLVG
-267 DVYRTIS
+267 DVYRTIR

-280 IQAPTGVGKTI
+280 LQAPTGVGKTI

-338 IQLTAKEKLCLCGRM
+338 IQLTAKEKLCLCGNT
-353 AKFTEENEQMT
+353 AIEQEAADQDN
-364 LPGFTQESDK
+364 PYPD
-374 TIDENQETLF
+374 
-384 PEFPQVKLECNPQ
+384 FPQIKLECNPQ
-397 NCPYALGHYDRVN
+397 NCPYAKGHFDRVN
-410 DAVYELLQE
+410 DAVFELLQA

-424 REEIIAQARKHRVCP
+424 REEILAQARKHRVCP

-472 ETPKEKYLFLVDEA
+472 DSSKEKYLFLVDEA

-497 SAQLYKEDILA
+497 SATLYKEDILA
-508 VKKIMKL
+508 VKKIMKP
-515 HNHAIAR
+515 HNQAIAR

-527 NKAMLDFKRECETY
+527 NKAMLDFKRECENY
-541 SVCESVGVLTFHL
+541 SVCESVGVLTFYL
-554 MRLLSQM
+554 MRLVSQM

-575 TVMDFYF
+575 TVLDFYF

-590 YDLVDENYVIYNELQ
+590 YDLVDENYVIYDEMK

-658 IYAQSTFDEK
+658 IYAQSTFDET

-679 TKYTRRGPVEYA
+679 TKYTRRGPAEYE
-691 KIAQY
+691 KIARY
-696 IRAAIQGKEG
+696 IRAAIRSKKG

-720 VCEVFVS
+720 VYDVFVRVERES
-727 AELENG
+727 DTRNG
-733 KWDEVLLNEES
+733 VAVSDEQNIAEES
-744 LICEQDSE
+744 LEES
-752 GRMNA
+752 
-757 EMQAFHLDEIVEDNI
+757 
-772 GRSAV
+772 
-777 IDKQTTLTITMQRS
+777 LTIIMQHS

-801 LQSFE
+801 LQAFE
-806 REDNGTLVA
+806 QEDGGTLVA

-830 NDRLIGAIIVGTG
+830 NDRLIGAVIVGTG

-855 QFYDKQ
+855 QYYDKQ

-905 DYDALYP
+905 DYNALYP
-912 REWKERI
+912 REWKNRI
-919 VGDVSQLEKEILHF
+919 VGNVETIDAEICKF
-933 WEES
+933 WENAKDVLEIKKNPSG

>member
-1 MQELHI
+1 MQELHT

-30 TDAML
+30 TDAMM
-35 EGGKIH
+35 EGSKIH

-49 ENYQAEVQLAL
+49 EDYQAEVALAL
-60 TIDAE
+60 TIQAE
-65 EYRLVVEGRADG
+65 EYMLVIEGRADG
-77 IVYGMFPTTTTQDT
+77 IAYGEFPNQNSEKEAYTQDT
-91 DTIQISFDPEKEGTH
+91 F
-106 SNESGLDSE
+106 LDRT
-115 DINSECFN
+115 DK
-123 SEDFGSEE
+123 SEE
-131 LEQVS
+131 MV
-136 WSANESENFTQ
+136 
-147 PEEMIYIDEIKGMY
+147 YIDEIKGVY
-161 RNVKTMEAPI
+161 RNVATMEAPV

-182 YIYALQNHLDKI
+182 YIYALQNHLDQI
-194 GVQMTYCNLDTEDI
+194 GVQMTYCNLDTEDV
-208 KYFQEV
+208 KLFQEV
-214 FLWDEL
+214 FAWDTL
-220 SDWFGNLIGEYR
+220 ADWFGNLIAEYR

-240 WRRKRQASIQN
+240 WRRKRQESIQN

-260 GQKKLVG
+260 GQRKLVG
-267 DVYRTIS
+267 DVYRTIR

-338 IQLTAKEKLCLCGRM
+338 IQLTAKEKLCLCGNT
-353 AKFTEENEQMT
+353 AIEQEAADQDN
-364 LPGFTQESDK
+364 PYPD
-374 TIDENQETLF
+374 
-384 PEFPQVKLECNPQ
+384 FPQIKLECNPQ
-397 NCPYALGHYDRVN
+397 NCPYAKGHFDRVN
-410 DAVYELLQE
+410 DAVFELLQA

-424 REEIIAQARKHRVCP
+424 REEILAQARKHRVCP

-472 ETPKEKYLFLVDEA
+472 DSSKEKYLFLVDEA

-497 SAQLYKEDILA
+497 SATLYKEDILA
-508 VKKIMKL
+508 VKKIMKP
-515 HNHAIAR
+515 HNQAIAR

-527 NKAMLDFKRECETY
+527 NKAMLDFKRECENY
-541 SVCESVGVLTFHL
+541 SVCESVGVLTFYL
-554 MRLLSQM
+554 MRLVSQM

-575 TVMDFYF
+575 TVLDFYF

-590 YDLVDENYVIYNELQ
+590 YDLVDENYVIYDEMQ

-658 IYAQSTFDEK
+658 IYAQSTFDET

-679 TKYTRRGPVEYA
+679 TKYTRRGPAEYE
-691 KIAQY
+691 KIARY
-696 IRAAIQGKEG
+696 IRAAIRSKKG

-720 VCEVFVS
+720 VYDVFVRVERES
-727 AELENG
+727 DTRSGVAVS
-733 KWDEVLLNEES
+733 DEPSIAEES
-744 LICEQDSE
+744 LKES
-752 GRMNA
+752 
-757 EMQAFHLDEIVEDNI
+757 
-772 GRSAV
+772 
-777 IDKQTTLTITMQRS
+777 LTIIMQHS

-801 LQSFE
+801 LQAFE
-806 REDNGTLVA
+806 QEDGGTLVA

-830 NDRLIGAIIVGTG
+830 NDRLIGAVIVGTG

-855 QFYDKQ
+855 QYYDKQ

-905 DYDALYP
+905 DYNALYP
-912 REWKERI
+912 REWKNRI
-919 VGDVSQLEKEILHF
+919 VGNVETVDAEICKF
-933 WEES
+933 WENTKDVLEIKKNPSG

>member
-1 MQELHI
+1 MQELHT

-30 TDAML
+30 TDAMM
-35 EGGKIH
+35 EGSKIH

-49 ENYQAEVQLAL
+49 EDYQAEVPLAL
-60 TIDAE
+60 TIEAE
-65 EYRLVVEGRADG
+65 EYMLVIEGRADG
-77 IVYGMFPTTTTQDT
+77 IAYGEFPNQNSEKEAYTQDT
-91 DTIQISFDPEKEGTH
+91 F
-106 SNESGLDSE
+106 LDRT
-115 DINSECFN
+115 
-123 SEDFGSEE
+123 GKSEE
-131 LEQVS
+131 MV
-136 WSANESENFTQ
+136 
-147 PEEMIYIDEIKGMY
+147 YIDEFKGVY
-161 RNVKTMEAPI
+161 RNVATMEAPV

-182 YIYALQNHLDKI
+182 FIYALQNHLDQI
-194 GVQMTYCNLDTEDI
+194 GVQMTYCNLDTEDV
-208 KYFQEV
+208 KLFQEV
-214 FLWDEL
+214 FAWDAL
-220 SDWFGNLIGEYR
+220 ADWFGNLIAEYR

-240 WRRKRQASIQN
+240 WRRKRQESIQN

-260 GQKKLVG
+260 GQRKLVG
-267 DVYRTIS
+267 DVYRTIR

-280 IQAPTGVGKTI
+280 LQAPTGVGKTI

-338 IQLTAKEKLCLCGRM
+338 IQLTAKEKLCLCGNT
-353 AKFTEENEQMT
+353 AIEQEAADQDN
-364 LPGFTQESDK
+364 PYPD
-374 TIDENQETLF
+374 
-384 PEFPQVKLECNPQ
+384 FPQIKLECNPQ
-397 NCPYALGHYDRVN
+397 NCPYAKGHFDRVN
-410 DAVYELLQE
+410 DAVFELLQA

-424 REEIIAQARKHRVCP
+424 REEILAQARKHRVCP

-472 ETPKEKYLFLVDEA
+472 DSSKEKYLFLVDEA

-497 SAQLYKEDILA
+497 SATLYKEDILA
-508 VKKIMKL
+508 VKKIMKP
-515 HNHAIAR
+515 HNQAIAR

-527 NKAMLDFKRECETY
+527 NKAMLDFKRECENY
-541 SVCESVGVLTFHL
+541 SVCESVGVLTFYL
-554 MRLLSQM
+554 MRLVSQM

-575 TVMDFYF
+575 TVLDFYF

-590 YDLVDENYVIYNELQ
+590 YDLVDENYVIYDEMQ

-658 IYAQSTFDEK
+658 IYAQSTFDET

-679 TKYTRRGPVEYA
+679 TKYTRRGPAEYE
-691 KIAQY
+691 KIARY
-696 IRAAIQGKEG
+696 IRAAIRSKKG

-720 VCEVFVS
+720 VYDVFVRV
-727 AELENG
+727 ERECDTRNG
-733 KWDEVLLNEES
+733 VAVSDEQNIAEES
-744 LICEQDSE
+744 LEES
-752 GRMNA
+752 
-757 EMQAFHLDEIVEDNI
+757 
-772 GRSAV
+772 
-777 IDKQTTLTITMQRS
+777 LTIIMQHS

-801 LQSFE
+801 LQAFE
-806 REDNGTLVA
+806 QEDGGTLVA

-830 NDRLIGAIIVGTG
+830 NDRLIGAVIVGTG

-855 QFYDKQ
+855 QYYDKQ

-905 DYDALYP
+905 DYNALYP
-912 REWKERI
+912 REWKNRI
-919 VGDVSQLEKEILHF
+919 VGNVETIDAEICKF
-933 WEES
+933 WENTKDVLEIKKNPSG

>member
-1 MQELHI
+1 MQELHT

-30 TDAML
+30 TDAMM
-35 EGGKIH
+35 EGSKIH

-49 ENYQAEVQLAL
+49 ENYQAEVPLAL
-60 TIDAE
+60 TIEAE
-65 EYRLVVEGRADG
+65 EYMLVIEGRADG
-77 IVYGMFPTTTTQDT
+77 IAYGEFPNQNSEKEAYTQDT
-91 DTIQISFDPEKEGTH
+91 F
-106 SNESGLDSE
+106 LDRT
-115 DINSECFN
+115 
-123 SEDFGSEE
+123 GKSEE
-131 LEQVS
+131 MV
-136 WSANESENFTQ
+136 
-147 PEEMIYIDEIKGMY
+147 YIDEIKGVY
-161 RNVKTMEAPI
+161 RNVATMEAPV

-182 YIYALQNHLDKI
+182 YIYALQNHLDQI
-194 GVQMTYCNLDTEDI
+194 GVQMTYCNLDTEDV
-208 KYFQEV
+208 KLFQEV
-214 FLWDEL
+214 FAWDAL
-220 SDWFGNLIGEYR
+220 ADWFGNLIAEYR

-240 WRRKRQASIQN
+240 WRRKRQESIQN

-260 GQKKLVG
+260 GQRKLVG
-267 DVYRTIS
+267 DVYRTIR

-280 IQAPTGVGKTI
+280 LQAPTGVGKTI

-338 IQLTAKEKLCLCGRM
+338 IQLTAKEKLCLCGNT
-353 AKFTEENEQMT
+353 AIEQEAADQDN
-364 LPGFTQESDK
+364 PYPD
-374 TIDENQETLF
+374 
-384 PEFPQVKLECNPQ
+384 FPQIKLECNPQ
-397 NCPYALGHYDRVN
+397 NCPYAKGHFDRVN
-410 DAVYELLQE
+410 DAVFELLQA

-424 REEIIAQARKHRVCP
+424 REEILAQARKHRVCP

-472 ETPKEKYLFLVDEA
+472 DSSKEKYLFLVDEA

-497 SAQLYKEDILA
+497 SATLYKEDILA
-508 VKKIMKL
+508 VKKMMKP
-515 HNHAIAR
+515 HNQAIAR

-527 NKAMLDFKRECETY
+527 NKAMLDFKRECENY
-541 SVCESVGVLTFHL
+541 SVCESVGVLTFYL
-554 MRLLSQM
+554 MRLVSQM

-575 TVMDFYF
+575 TVLDFYF

-590 YDLVDENYVIYNELQ
+590 YDLVDENYVIYDEMQ

-658 IYAQSTFDEK
+658 IYAQSTFDET

-679 TKYTRRGPVEYA
+679 TKYTRRGPAEYE
-691 KIAQY
+691 KIARY
-696 IRAAIQGKEG
+696 IRAAIRSKKG

-720 VCEVFVS
+720 VYDVFVRVERES
-727 AELENG
+727 DTRNG
-733 KWDEVLLNEES
+733 VAVSDEPNIAEES
-744 LICEQDSE
+744 LEES
-752 GRMNA
+752 
-757 EMQAFHLDEIVEDNI
+757 
-772 GRSAV
+772 
-777 IDKQTTLTITMQRS
+777 LTIIMQHS

-801 LQSFE
+801 LQAFE
-806 REDNGTLVA
+806 QEDSGTLVA

-830 NDRLIGAIIVGTG
+830 NDRLIGAVIVGTG

-855 QFYDKQ
+855 QYYDKQ

-905 DYDALYP
+905 DYNALYP
-912 REWKERI
+912 REWKNRI
-919 VGDVSQLEKEILHF
+919 VGNVETVDAEICKF
-933 WEES
+933 WENTKDVLETKKNPSG

>member
-1 MQELHI
+1 MQELHT

-30 TDAML
+30 TDAMM
-35 EGGKIH
+35 EGSKIH

-49 ENYQAEVQLAL
+49 ENYQAEVPLAL
-60 TIDAE
+60 TIEAE
-65 EYRLVVEGRADG
+65 EYMLVIEGRADG
-77 IVYGMFPTTTTQDT
+77 IAYGEFPNQNSEKEAYTQDT
-91 DTIQISFDPEKEGTH
+91 F
-106 SNESGLDSE
+106 LDRT
-115 DINSECFN
+115 
-123 SEDFGSEE
+123 GKSEE
-131 LEQVS
+131 MV
-136 WSANESENFTQ
+136 
-147 PEEMIYIDEIKGMY
+147 YIDEIKGVY
-161 RNVKTMEAPI
+161 RNVATMEAPV

-182 YIYALQNHLDKI
+182 YIYALQNHLDQI
-194 GVQMTYCNLDTEDI
+194 GVQMTYCNLDTEDV
-208 KYFQEV
+208 KLFQEV
-214 FLWDEL
+214 FAWDAL
-220 SDWFGNLIGEYR
+220 ADWFGNLIAEYR

-240 WRRKRQASIQN
+240 WRRKRQESIQN

-260 GQKKLVG
+260 GQRKLVG
-267 DVYRTIS
+267 DVYRTIR

-338 IQLTAKEKLCLCGRM
+338 IQLTAKEKLCLCGNT
-353 AKFTEENEQMT
+353 AIEQEAAGQDN
-364 LPGFTQESDK
+364 PYPD
-374 TIDENQETLF
+374 
-384 PEFPQVKLECNPQ
+384 FPQIKLECNPQ
-397 NCPYALGHYDRVN
+397 NCPYAKGHFDRVN
-410 DAVYELLQE
+410 DAVFELLQA

-424 REEIIAQARKHRVCP
+424 REEILAQARKHRVCP

-472 ETPKEKYLFLVDEA
+472 DSSKEKYLFLVDEA

-497 SAQLYKEDILA
+497 SATLYKEDILA
-508 VKKIMKL
+508 VKKIMKP
-515 HNHAIAR
+515 HNQAIAR

-527 NKAMLDFKRECETY
+527 NKAMLDFKRECENY
-541 SVCESVGVLTFHL
+541 SVCESVGVLTFYL
-554 MRLLSQM
+554 MRLVSQM

-575 TVMDFYF
+575 TVLDFYF

-590 YDLVDENYVIYNELQ
+590 YDLVDENYVIYDEMQ

-658 IYAQSTFDEK
+658 IYAQSTFDET

-679 TKYTRRGPVEYA
+679 TKYTRRGPAEYE
-691 KIAQY
+691 KIARY
-696 IRAAIQGKEG
+696 IRAAIRSKKG

-720 VCEVFVS
+720 VYDVFVRVERES
-727 AELENG
+727 DTRNG
-733 KWDEVLLNEES
+733 VAVSDEPNIAEES
-744 LICEQDSE
+744 LEES
-752 GRMNA
+752 
-757 EMQAFHLDEIVEDNI
+757 
-772 GRSAV
+772 
-777 IDKQTTLTITMQRS
+777 LTIIMQHS

-801 LQSFE
+801 LQAFE
-806 REDNGTLVA
+806 QEDGGTLVA

-830 NDRLIGAIIVGTG
+830 NDRLIGAVIVGTG

-855 QFYDKQ
+855 QYYDKQ

-912 REWKERI
+912 REWKNRI
-919 VGDVSQLEKEILHF
+919 VGNVETVDAEICKF
-933 WEES
+933 WENTKDVLEIKKNPSG